1 MNNSLIDII
10 TGKERKRYNQIIQL
24 IDQRNYSALF
34 DMDRDQS
41 FGLSNQKYINRI
53 LDRIEQ
59 EVSNNP
65 EFLIQMNQSYYHRAN
80 HFNEIA
86 IKSNPKIVENFIE
99 QNIWGSDKL
108 VSMALDNGYTPS
120 NDYINSHLRSFSSA
134 EVMGKLVDGG
144 YRPTNEMMES
154 YSYMSIF
161 SNEELFINALDWG
174 FVPSL
179 NFITRTNL
187 LNNPN
192 LVDRILDTIELTPEV
207 INSQIFHGNAKAQQ
221 KIISE
226 RPDLL
231 LGMNFSSPAFEQ
243 FWIEAFKQGYVPE
256 EILNNYS
263 ITSNLLLFSKVV
275 KQHPEMVKYC
285 RLYDKSEKE
294 KIDEL
299 ALCMGYVPSLSDV
312 QNSEYVKKSPKLM
325 QALILQRPEA
335 IKYIETRPLKGGSS
349 LEIPQNEFFD
359 LVRLSLDNGY
369 IPTLK
374 DIEDNPRLAD
384 SFDIMKIL
392 IQENP
397 ELINIIRDETPNKE
411 ELLKIAIE
419 NGFNGTI
426 IGQYMGTDDSYV
438 NRGRN
443 INELLYTETAIM
455 YQLDKGQ
462 QLNNSIQYGNNYSIN
477 LYNYLISKG
486 YQTKDIINLFNG
498 NFEIMKE
505 IISKNP
511 EYITVLSKDLSRKE
525 IDELGLLAIQG
536 GYVPKIDDEIF
547 GYGSEAAKIMVRT
560 YPNYLEK
567 VKLFDGSIISGRS
580 KPIELYE
587 EICKIALDNG
597 YMPNLEDIKATP
609 LSLSFKCYHYSY
621 SIMKYAI
628 QIDPSLIVYCNISD
642 KKQYDELC
650 RLAISLGYTIA
661 DDYKLIT
668 NFGAN
673 LLRTNYDMMVQYISK
688 KPYSIF
694 DVEITNSDEMLKLI
708 DIAISSGLELN
719 HLNQNQ
725 LLQLFLSVDETKW
738 PNYLDASTIDSLK
751 KAKTL
756 YANNDEISKTVD
768 PRFLSDEITSH
779 FTKAQVEILSCYPKL
794 QEKILILSPNSSGA
808 KIIYE
813 LVDKYK
819 DNLEWIPILEKSL
832 DNINSSEYANLLS
845 SINGKELSS
854 EEKENLMYLL
864 MTNNHLDISSFEELK
879 NIDSVR
885 ENYINMLIERN
896 TLGSLKTAY
905 FEKTFGIDL
914 ATAINLVNL
923 YGKSL
928 ESSTIDSLDEKSR
941 SEFILLENMK
951 KIIGLNN
958 LDVLKYYVE
967 NINPEFV
974 VKPDLMVT
982 YEARLKYLFT
992 QEFNKSFTKP
1002 LQEDKV
1008 ISNINGEQD
1017 LDIYLAAGRDG
1028 KKKCRMM
1035 ITSIG
1040 AYTSMEEPDDYYAS
1054 WNVDKIA
1061 SHGCCCSYV
1070 GEKNL
1075 GTAEVKYCCLGF
1087 TDYELGALQLSGPY
1101 DLCSASTEDSYQIS
1115 SMYSSMYLLPDDVL
1129 GYTRHTHNETVW
1141 ERRSISGDAMF
1152 KKQPSY
1158 IVYFVDN
1165 FEDRLSDPEA
1175 MKQWESVKKA
1185 AANFSIEVDGVK
1197 KSLPIM
1203 VVEREKI
1210 AKSQLEI
1217 IQNKLNEFKTTLDS
1231 KLIKDI
1237 ISDYESNY
1245 AGNREYHLNISEK
1258 YFPKHEQLSDS
1269 VVGEIIETIEKI
1281 YTTEPNIAIEC
1292 IYELEKAVRNEQ
1304 EKYNNTQHGVGQSL
1318 PSFNIEEA
1326 LIDINKLK
1334 SSFKISMDSTLV
1346 MVNNSDGNERQFE
1359 RSDISTIDQTILDTQ
1374 LSSSD
1379 VMSALT
1385 DSGLS
1390 TSLVMYENEIKEEN
1404 VNGRLKVHGQRH
1416 IKNVLLYSTLIGQS
1430 VVQDKH
1436 DLDLIMLS
1444 AKYHDIGRKT
1454 DAYEEHAEASSK
1466 IAIEKLKDKCSP
1478 EDLSI
1483 ISTIIEFH
1491 ETPRNVDN
1499 IDELFVAMARKNGIT
1514 DDQMPRVRQMAE
1526 VLKDA
1531 DALDRTRF
1539 INKARLNPEFLQYDV
1554 SKQLIKF
1561 ASSLQETYAMYDL
1574 KEFHCDEAI
1583 GILLQTYTPQEVLR
1597 TIRHSTR
1604 GNLRNEDIQSF
1615 INSWASSIMQR
1626 TDELESMLSENG
1638 IGKEEG
1644 VKHGK

>member
-1 MNNSLIDII
+1 MNNNLLNIL
-10 TGKERKRYNQIIQL
+10 TGKERKRYSQIIQL

-34 DMDRDQS
+34 DMDKDQS
-41 FGLSNQKYINRI
+41 FGLSNQKYIDRI
-53 LDRIEQ
+53 LDRIKQ
-59 EVSNNP
+59 EVSNNL
-65 EFLIQMNQSYYHRAN
+65 EFLIQMNQSYYPRAN
-80 HFNEIA
+80 YFNEIA
-86 IKSNPKIVENFIE
+86 IKSNPKIVESFIE

-108 VSMALDNGYTPS
+108 ISMALDNGYIPS
-120 NDYINSHLRSFSSA
+120 SDYINSHLSSFSSA
-134 EVMGKLVDGG
+134 EVMVKLVDQG
-144 YRPTNEMMES
+144 YKPTNEMMES
-154 YSYMSIF
+154 YNYMTIF
-161 SNEELFINALDWG
+161 SNEELFIKALDWG

-179 NFITRTNL
+179 NFITETNL
-187 LNNPN
+187 LNNSN

-207 INSQIFHGNAKAQQ
+207 ISSRIFYGNAKAQQ

-226 RPDLL
+226 KPDLL
-231 LGMNFSSPAFEQ
+231 LEMKSSSPAFEQ
-243 FWIEAFKQGYVPE
+243 FWIEAFKYGYVPK

-275 KQHPEMVKYC
+275 KRHPEMVKYC
-285 RLYDKSEKE
+285 QLYDKSEKE

-335 IKYIETRPLKGGSS
+335 IKYIETRPLKGGYS
-349 LEIPQNEFFD
+349 LEIPQNKFFD

-384 SFDIMKIL
+384 SFDIMKIMV
-392 IQENP
+392 QENP
-397 ELINIIRDETPNKE
+397 ELINIIRNETPNKE
-411 ELLKIAIE
+411 DLLKIAIE

-426 IGQYMGTDDSYV
+426 IGQYRKTDYSSA
-438 NRGRN
+438 N

-455 YQLDKGQ
+455 YQLGKGQ
-462 QLNNSIQYGNNYSIN
+462 QLNNSIRYGNNYSIN
-477 LYNYLISKG
+477 LYNYLINKG

-498 NFEIMKE
+498 NFETMKE

-511 EYITVLSKDLSRKE
+511 EYITILSRDLSRKE
-525 IDELGLLAIQG
+525 IDELGLLAIQC
-536 GYVPKIDDEIF
+536 GYVPKFDDEIF
-547 GYGSEAAKIMVRT
+547 GYGSETAKIMVRT
-560 YPNYLEK
+560 YPSYLEK
-567 VKLFDGSIISGRS
+567 VQLLDRFGFLNA
-580 KPIELYE
+580 KPCEAYD
-587 EICKIALDNG
+587 EICKISADAGFLPDVETMGNG
-597 YMPNLEDIKATP
+597 IGG
-609 LSLSFKCYHYSY
+609 LSTTVYNSSY
-621 SIMKYAI
+621 DIMKKAI
-628 QIDPSLIVYCNISD
+628 PLKPYLIESCSVAD
-642 KKQYDELC
+642 KEHYDELC
-650 RLAISLGYTIA
+650 RLAISYGYEATSEYALTHWGSRMCSSYDIMARYIA
-661 DDYKLIT
+661 NHP
-668 NFGAN
+668 NF
-673 LLRTNYDMMVQYISK
+673 LLN
-688 KPYSIF
+688 
-694 DVEITNSDEMLKLI
+694 VEITNSDDMLKLI
-708 DIAISSGLELN
+708 EIAINSGLDLN
-719 HLNQNQ
+719 RLNLNQ
-725 LLQLFLSVDETKW
+725 LLQLFLSIDETKW
-738 PNYLDASTIDSLK
+738 PNYLDTDTIDYLQMS
-751 KAKTL
+751 KTL
-756 YANNDEISKTVD
+756 YANNDEISKTVN

-794 QEKILILSPNSSGA
+794 QEKILKLSPNSSGA
-808 KIIYE
+808 KIIFE

-832 DNINSSEYANLLS
+832 DNINSSEYASLLS
-845 SINGKELSS
+845 SINGKELSL

-864 MTNNHLDISSFEELK
+864 MTDNHLDIFSYEELQ

-914 ATAINLVNL
+914 ATAISLVNL

-928 ESSTIDSLDEKSR
+928 ESSTMDSLDEKSR
-941 SEFILLENMK
+941 LEFILLENMK

-992 QEFNKSFTKP
+992 KEFNKSFTKP

-1008 ISNINGEQD
+1008 ISSINGEQD
-1017 LDIYLAAGRDG
+1017 LNIYLAAGRDG

-1040 AYTSMEEPDDYYAS
+1040 AYTNMEEPDDYYAS

-1101 DLCSASTEDSYQIS
+1101 DLCSASKEDSYQIS

-1141 ERRSISGDAMF
+1141 ERRSISGNSMF

-1165 FEDRLSDPEA
+1165 FEDRLSNPEA

-1185 AANFSIEVDGVK
+1185 ASNFSIEFDGVK

-1217 IQNKLNEFKTTLDS
+1217 IQNKLSEFKTTLDS

-1334 SSFKISMDSTLV
+1334 SSFKISLDSTLV
-1346 MVNNSDGNERQFE
+1346 MINNSDGNERQFE
-1359 RSDISTIDQTILDTQ
+1359 RSDISTIDQAILDTQ

-1390 TSLVMYENEIKEEN
+1390 ASLVKYENEIKEEK
-1404 VNGRLKVHGQRH
+1404 VNSRLKVHGQRH
-1416 IKNVLLYSTLIGQS
+1416 IKNVLLYSTLIGES
-1430 VVQDKH
+1430 IVQDKH
-1436 DLDLIMLS
+1436 DLDLIMLA
-1444 AKYHDIGRKT
+1444 AKYHDIGRET

-1466 IAIEKLKDKCSP
+1466 IAIEKLKDKYSP

-1491 ETPRNVDN
+1491 ETPRNVAN
-1499 IDELFVAMARKNGIT
+1499 ADELFVAMARKNGIT
-1514 DDQMPRVRQMAE
+1514 DDQIPKVRQMAD

-1539 INKARLNPEFLQYDV
+1539 INKARLNPDFLQYDI

-1561 ASSLQETYAMYDL
+1561 ASSLQETYALYDL
-1574 KEFHCDEAI
+1574 KEFRCDEAI
-1583 GILLQTYTPQEVLR
+1583 GVLLQTYTPQEVLR

-1604 GNLRNEDIQSF
+1604 ENLRNEDIQNF
-1615 INSWASSIMQR
+1615 INSWASSSIQR

-1638 IGKEEG
+1638 IDKEEG
-1644 VKHGK
+1644 VKHEK

>member
-41 FGLSNQKYINRI
+41 FGLSNQKYVDRI
-53 LDRIEQ
+53 LDRIGQ

-65 EFLIQMNQSYYHRAN
+65 EFLIQMNQSYYHRAS

-86 IKSNPKIVENFIE
+86 IKSNPKIIEKFIE

-207 INSQIFHGNAKAQQ
+207 INSQIFHGNGKAQQ

-231 LGMNFSSPAFEQ
+231 LGMNSSSPAFEQ

-275 KQHPEMVKYC
+275 KQNPEMVKYC
-285 RLYDKSEKE
+285 KIVYKE
-294 KIDEL
+294 QREQIDEL

-335 IKYIETRPLKGGSS
+335 IKYIETRPLKGGYS

-384 SFDIMKIL
+384 SFDIMKIMV
-392 IQENP
+392 QENP
-397 ELINIIRDETPNKE
+397 ELINMIRNETPNKE

-426 IGQYMGTDDSYV
+426 IEQYRGTNDSYYADQS
-438 NRGRN
+438 RN

-462 QLNNSIQYGNNYSIN
+462 KLDSNIRFGNTYSIN
-477 LYNYLISKG
+477 LYNYLINKG
-486 YQTKDIINLFNG
+486 YQTNDIINLFTG
-498 NFEIMKE
+498 NYEAMKE
-505 IISKNP
+505 IISKSP
-511 EYITVLSKDLSRKE
+511 EYITMLSTDLSRKE

-536 GYVPKIDDEIF
+536 GYVPTIEDEIF
-547 GYGSEAAKIMVRT
+547 GYGSETAKIMVRT
-560 YPNYLEK
+560 YPEYLEK
-567 VKLFDGSIISGRS
+567 VKLMDPFGVFSA
-580 KPIELYE
+580 KPCEAYD
-587 EICKIALDNG
+587 EICKLSTDAGFIPNVEEMGNG
-597 YMPNLEDIKATP
+597 YGGSTTTRYN
-609 LSLSFKCYHYSY
+609 YSY
-621 SIMKYAI
+621 DIMKKAI
-628 QIDPSLIVYCNISD
+628 PLKPDLIESCDVSD
-642 KKQYDELC
+642 KTQYDELC
-650 RLAISLGYTIA
+650 RLAISCGYE
-661 DDYKLIT
+661 IT
-668 NFGAN
+668 SEYALTHWGSKMC
-673 LLRTNYDMMVQYISK
+673 TNYDLMAKYISSH
-688 KPYSIF
+688 PNFILN
-694 DVEITNSDEMLKLI
+694 VEITNSDEMLKLI

-725 LLQLFLSVDETKW
+725 LLQLFLSADETKW

-974 VKPDLMVT
+974 VKPDLMVA

-1101 DLCSASTEDSYQIS
+1101 DLCSASTKDSYQIS

-1379 VMSALT
+1379 VMNALT
-1385 DSGLS
+1385 DSGLY

-1491 ETPRNVDN
+1491 EIPRNVAN
-1499 IDELFVAMARKNGIT
+1499 VDELFVAMAQKNGIT
-1514 DDQMPRVRQMAE
+1514 DDQIPRVRQMAE

-1539 INKARLNPEFLQYDV
+1539 INKARLNPEFLQYDI
-1554 SKQLIKF
+1554 SKKLIKF
-1561 ASSLQETYAMYDL
+1561 ASSLQETYAIYDL

-1615 INSWASSIMQR
+1615 INSWASSSMQR
-1626 TDELESMLSENG
+1626 TDELESMLSETG

>member
-24 IDQRNYSALF
+24 IDQRNYSVLF

-41 FGLSNQKYINRI
+41 FGLSNQKYVDRI
-53 LDRIEQ
+53 LDRIGQ

-65 EFLIQMNQSYYHRAN
+65 EFLIQMNQSYYHRAS

-86 IKSNPKIVENFIE
+86 IKSNPKIIEKFIE
-99 QNIWGSDKL
+99 QNIWESDKL
-108 VSMALDNGYTPS
+108 LSMALDNGYTPDS
-120 NDYINSHLRSFSSA
+120 DYINSHLRSFSSV
-134 EVMGKLVDGG
+134 EVMEKLVDGG

-161 SNEELFINALDWG
+161 SNEKLFIKALDWG

-187 LNNPN
+187 LGNPN
-192 LVDRILDTIELTPEV
+192 LVDKILNTIELTPEV
-207 INSQIFHGNAKAQQ
+207 ISSQMFFGNAKAQQ

-231 LGMNFSSPAFEQ
+231 LKMDSSSPTFEQ

-256 EILNNYS
+256 KIINNNS
-263 ITSNLLLFSKVV
+263 ITCNLLLFSKVV
-275 KQHPEMVKYC
+275 KQNPEMVKYC
-285 RLYDKSEKE
+285 KIIYKE
-294 KIDEL
+294 QREQIDEL

-335 IKYIETRPLKGGSS
+335 IKYIETRPLKSGYS

-384 SFDIMKIL
+384 SFDIMKIMV
-392 IQENP
+392 QENP
-397 ELINIIRDETPNKE
+397 ELINMIRNETPNKE

-426 IGQYMGTDDSYV
+426 IEQYRGTNDSYYADQS
-438 NRGRN
+438 RN

-462 QLNNSIQYGNNYSIN
+462 KLDSNIRFGNTYSIN
-477 LYNYLISKG
+477 LYNYLINKG
-486 YQTKDIINLFNG
+486 YQTNDIINLFTG
-498 NFEIMKE
+498 NYEVMKE
-505 IISKNP
+505 TISKSP
-511 EYITVLSKDLSRKE
+511 EYITMLSTDLSRKE

-536 GYVPKIDDEIF
+536 GYVPTIEDEIF
-547 GYGSEAAKIMVRT
+547 GYGSETAKIMVRT
-560 YPNYLEK
+560 YPEYLEK
-567 VKLFDGSIISGRS
+567 VKLMDPFGVFRA
-580 KPIELYE
+580 KPCEAYD
-587 EICKIALDNG
+587 EICKLSTDAGFIPNVEEMGNG
-597 YMPNLEDIKATP
+597 YGGLTTTRYN
-609 LSLSFKCYHYSY
+609 YSY
-621 SIMKYAI
+621 DIMKKAI
-628 QIDPSLIVYCNISD
+628 PLKPDLIESCEVSD
-642 KKQYDELC
+642 KTQYDELC
-650 RLAISLGYTIA
+650 RLAISCGYE
-661 DDYKLIT
+661 IT
-668 NFGAN
+668 SEYALTHWGSKMC
-673 LLRTNYDMMVQYISK
+673 TNYDLMAKYISSH
-688 KPYSIF
+688 PNFILN
-694 DVEITNSDEMLKLI
+694 VEITNSDEMLKLI
-708 DIAISSGLELN
+708 DIAIGSGLELN

-738 PNYLDASTIDSLK
+738 PNYLGASTIDSLK

-794 QEKILILSPNSSGA
+794 QEKILKLSPNSSGA

-819 DNLEWIPILEKSL
+819 DNLEWIPILEKAL

-879 NIDSVR
+879 NVDSVR

-928 ESSTIDSLDEKSR
+928 ESNTIDSLNEKSR

-1061 SHGCCCSYV
+1061 AHGCCCSYV

-1129 GYTRHTHNETVW
+1129 DYTRHTHNETVW

-1615 INSWASSIMQR
+1615 INSWASSSMQK
-1626 TDELESMLSENG
+1626 TDELKSMLSETG

-1644 VKHGK
+1644 VKYGK

>member
-10 TGKERKRYNQIIQL
+10 TGKERKRYNKIIQL
-24 IDQRNYSALF
+24 IEQKNYRKLF
-34 DMDRDQS
+34 WMDRNQR
-41 FGLSNQKYINRI
+41 FGLNNQKYIDRILNRI
-53 LDRIEQ
+53 EK
-59 EVSNNP
+59 EVLNNP
-65 EFLIQMNQSYYHRAN
+65 DFIIQMNQSDYHRAN
-80 HFNEIA
+80 DYTKFA
-86 IKSNPKIVENFIE
+86 IKSNPKIVERFIE
-99 QNIWGSDKL
+99 ENIRGADRL
-108 VSMALDNGYTPS
+108 IPIALKSGYVPT
-120 NDYINSHLRSFSSA
+120 NEYINDHMQYFSDV
-134 EVMGKLVDGG
+134 EVMTKLIDGG
-144 YRPTNEMMES
+144 YRPSDEIIEKNARL
-154 YSYMSIF
+154 F
-161 SNEELFINALDWG
+161 SNEELLTRTIDLG

-179 NFITRTNL
+179 NFIQRTNL
-187 LNNPN
+187 LSNPN
-192 LVDRILDTIELTPEV
+192 VIEKVLDTIELTPELIDSRV
-207 INSQIFHGNAKAQQ
+207 FSGNALAQQ
-221 KIISE
+221 MIISK

-231 LGMNFSSPAFEQ
+231 LSLNSSNESYAQ
-243 FWIEAFKQGYVPE
+243 FWIEAFKQGYIPE
-256 EILNNYS
+256 EVLNNYS
-263 ITSNLLLFSKVV
+263 INGNYLLFSKVI
-275 KQHPEMVKYC
+275 KQQPEMVKYC
-285 RLYDKSEKE
+285 KIQEKSERE

-299 ALCMGYVPSLSDV
+299 AICMGYVPTISDV
-312 QNSEYVKKSPKLM
+312 QSSEYIKKSPKLM
-325 QALILQRPEA
+325 QALILRRPEA
-335 IKYIETRPLKGGSS
+335 IKYIETRPLKDGYSPDV
-349 LEIPQNEFFD
+349 PQNEFFD
-359 LVRLSLDNGY
+359 LVRLALDNGY

-392 IQENP
+392 VQDNP
-397 ELINIIRDETPNKE
+397 ELINIIRDKTPNKE
-411 ELLKIAIE
+411 NLLRIAIE

-426 IGQYMGTDDSYV
+426 VRQYRGTEEESYEFD
-438 NRGRN
+438 GSRN
-443 INELLYTETAIM
+443 LNDLLYTETAIM
-455 YQLDKGQ
+455 YQLDRGQ
-462 QLNNSIQYGNNYSIN
+462 KLDTNIKYGNNYSIN
-477 LYNYLISKG
+477 LYNYLINKG
-486 YQTKDIINLFNG
+486 YQTRDIINLFTG
-498 NFEIMKE
+498 NYETMKE
-505 IISKNP
+505 IISKSP
-511 EYITVLSKDLSRKE
+511 EYITILSKDLSRKE

-547 GYGSEAAKIMVRT
+547 GYGSETAKIMVRT
-560 YPNYLEK
+560 YPSYLGK
-567 VKLFDGSIISGRS
+567 VKLIDHGGTVNA
-580 KPIELYE
+580 KPCEAYDQ
-587 EICKIALDNG
+587 ICKLSTDAGFIPNVEEMGNG
-597 YMPNLEDIKATP
+597 YGGSTTRYN
-609 LSLSFKCYHYSY
+609 YSY
-621 SIMKYAI
+621 DIMKKAI
-628 QIDPSLIVYCNISD
+628 PLKPDLIESCEVSD
-642 KKQYDELC
+642 KTQYDELC
-650 RLAISLGYTIA
+650 RLAISCGYE
-661 DDYKLIT
+661 IT
-668 NFGAN
+668 SEYALTHWGSKMC
-673 LLRTNYDMMVQYISK
+673 TNYDLMAKYISSH
-688 KPYSIF
+688 PNFILN
-694 DVEITNSDEMLKLI
+694 VEITNSDEMLKLI
-708 DIAISSGLELN
+708 DIAINSGLELN
-719 HLNQNQ
+719 RLNQNQ

-738 PNYLDASTIDSLK
+738 PNYLDTNTIDYLQ

-756 YANNDEISKTVD
+756 YVNNDEISKTVN

-794 QEKILILSPNSSGA
+794 QEKILKLSPNSSGA

-832 DNINSSEYANLLS
+832 DNINSPEYVNLLS

-928 ESSTIDSLDEKSR
+928 ESNTIDSLDEKSR
-941 SEFILLENMK
+941 LEFILLENMK

-967 NINPEFV
+967 NINLEFV

-1054 WNVDKIA
+1054 WNIDKIA

-1101 DLCSASTEDSYQIS
+1101 DLCSASTKDSYQIS

-1141 ERRSISGDAMF
+1141 ERRNISGDVMF

-1231 KLIKDI
+1231 KLIKDV

-1269 VVGEIIETIEKI
+1269 VVGKIIETIEKI
-1281 YTTEPNIAIEC
+1281 YTTEHNIAIEC

-1304 EKYNNTQHGVGQSL
+1304 EKYNNTQHALGQSL

-1491 ETPRNVDN
+1491 ETPRNVAN
-1499 IDELFVAMARKNGIT
+1499 VDELFVAMAQKNGIT
-1514 DDQMPRVRQMAE
+1514 DDQIPRVRQMAE

-1539 INKARLNPEFLQYDV
+1539 INKARLNPEFLQYDL

-1561 ASSLQETYAMYDL
+1561 ASSLQETYAIYDL

-1615 INSWASSIMQR
+1615 INSCASSSMQR
-1626 TDELESMLSENG
+1626 TDELESMLSENS

-1644 VKHGK
+1644 VKYGK

>member
-10 TGKERKRYNQIIQL
+10 TGKERKRYNKIIQL
-24 IDQRNYSALF
+24 IEQKNYRKLF
-34 DMDRDQS
+34 WMDRNQR
-41 FGLSNQKYINRI
+41 FGLNNQKYIDRILNRI
-53 LDRIEQ
+53 EK
-59 EVSNNP
+59 EVLNNP
-65 EFLIQMNQSYYHRAN
+65 DFIIQMNQSDYHRAN
-80 HFNEIA
+80 DYTEFA
-86 IKSNPKIVENFIE
+86 IKSNPKIIERFIE
-99 QNIWGSDKL
+99 ENIRAADRL
-108 VSMALDNGYTPS
+108 IPIALKSGYVPT
-120 NDYINSHLRSFSSA
+120 NEYINDHMQYFSNV
-134 EVMGKLVDGG
+134 EVMTKLIDGG
-144 YRPTNEMMES
+144 YRPSDEIIEKNARL
-154 YSYMSIF
+154 F
-161 SNEELFINALDWG
+161 SNEELLTRTIDLG

-179 NFITRTNL
+179 NFIQRTNL
-187 LNNPN
+187 LSNPN
-192 LVDRILDTIELTPEV
+192 VIEKVLDTIELTPELIDSRV
-207 INSQIFHGNAKAQQ
+207 FSGNALAQQ
-221 KIISE
+221 MIISK

-231 LGMNFSSPAFEQ
+231 LSLNSSNESYAQ
-243 FWIEAFKQGYVPE
+243 FWIEAFKQGYIPE
-256 EILNNYS
+256 EVLNNYS
-263 ITSNLLLFSKVV
+263 INGNYLLFSKVI
-275 KQHPEMVKYC
+275 KQQPEMVKYC
-285 RLYDKSEKE
+285 KIQEKSERE

-299 ALCMGYVPSLSDV
+299 AICMGYVPTISDV
-312 QNSEYVKKSPKLM
+312 QSSEYIKKSPKLM
-325 QALILQRPEA
+325 QALILRRPEA
-335 IKYIETRPLKGGSS
+335 IKYIETRPLKDGYSPDV
-349 LEIPQNEFFD
+349 PQNEFFD
-359 LVRLSLDNGY
+359 LVRLALDNGY

-392 IQENP
+392 VQDNP
-397 ELINIIRDETPNKE
+397 ELINIIRDKTPNKE
-411 ELLKIAIE
+411 NLLRIAIE

-426 IGQYMGTDDSYV
+426 VRQYRGTEDEFYEFGESLND
-438 NRGRN
+438 
-443 INELLYTETAIM
+443 LLYTETAIM
-455 YQLDKGQ
+455 YQLDRGQ
-462 QLNNSIQYGNNYSIN
+462 KLDTNIEYGNNYSIN
-477 LYNYLISKG
+477 LYNYLINKG
-486 YQTKDIINLFNG
+486 YQTRDIINLFTG
-498 NFEIMKE
+498 NYETMKE
-505 IISKNP
+505 IISKSP
-511 EYITVLSKDLSRKE
+511 EYITILSKDLSRKK

-547 GYGSEAAKIMVRT
+547 GYGSETAKIMVRT
-560 YPNYLEK
+560 YPSYLGK
-567 VKLFDGSIISGRS
+567 VKLIDHDGTVNA
-580 KPIELYE
+580 KPCEAYD
-587 EICKIALDNG
+587 EICKISVDSGFLPDVETMGNG
-597 YMPNLEDIKATP
+597 YFESTITGYNSSYDIMKKAIPLKPNLIESCSVA
-609 LSLSFKCYHYSY
+609 
-621 SIMKYAI
+621 
-628 QIDPSLIVYCNISD
+628 D
-642 KKQYDELC
+642 KEQYDELC
-650 RLAISLGYTIA
+650 RLAISYGYDATSEYA
-661 DDYKLIT
+661 LTHWGSKMCS
-668 NFGAN
+668 
-673 LLRTNYDMMVQYISK
+673 NYDIMARYIVNH
-688 KPYSIF
+688 PNF
-694 DVEITNSDEMLKLI
+694 LLNVEITNSNEMLKLI
-708 DIAISSGLELN
+708 DIAINSGLELN
-719 HLNQNQ
+719 RLNQNQ

-738 PNYLDASTIDSLK
+738 PNYLDTNTIDYLQ

-756 YANNDEISKTVD
+756 YVNNDEISKTVN

-794 QEKILILSPNSSGA
+794 QEKILKLSPNSSGA

-832 DNINSSEYANLLS
+832 DNINSPEYVNLLS

-928 ESSTIDSLDEKSR
+928 ESNTIDSLDEKSR

-967 NINPEFV
+967 NINLEFV

-1054 WNVDKIA
+1054 WNIDKIA

-1101 DLCSASTEDSYQIS
+1101 DLCSASTKDSYQIS

-1141 ERRSISGDAMF
+1141 ERRNISGDVMF

-1231 KLIKDI
+1231 KLIKDV

-1304 EKYNNTQHGVGQSL
+1304 EKYNNTQHELGQSL

-1491 ETPRNVDN
+1491 ETPRNVAN
-1499 IDELFVAMARKNGIT
+1499 VDELFVAMAQKNGIT
-1514 DDQMPRVRQMAE
+1514 DDQIPRVRQMAE

-1539 INKARLNPEFLQYDV
+1539 INKARLNPEFLQYDL

-1561 ASSLQETYAMYDL
+1561 ASSLQETYAIYDL

-1615 INSWASSIMQR
+1615 INSCASSSMQR
-1626 TDELESMLSENG
+1626 TDELESMLSENSV
-1638 IGKEEG
+1638 GKEEG
-1644 VKHGK
+1644 VKYGK

>member
-41 FGLSNQKYINRI
+41 FGLSNQKYVDRI
-53 LDRIEQ
+53 LDRIGQ
-59 EVSNNP
+59 EVLNNP
-65 EFLIQMNQSYYHRAN
+65 EFLIQMNQSYYHRAS

-86 IKSNPKIVENFIE
+86 IKSNPKIIEKFIE

-231 LGMNFSSPAFEQ
+231 LGMNSSSPAFEQ

-275 KQHPEMVKYC
+275 KQNPEMVKYC
-285 RLYDKSEKE
+285 KIVYKE
-294 KIDEL
+294 QREQIDEL

-335 IKYIETRPLKGGSS
+335 IKYIETRPLKGGYS

-384 SFDIMKIL
+384 SFDIMKIMV
-392 IQENP
+392 QENP
-397 ELINIIRDETPNKE
+397 ELINMIRNETPNKE

-426 IGQYMGTDDSYV
+426 IEQYRGTNDSYYADQS
-438 NRGRN
+438 RN

-462 QLNNSIQYGNNYSIN
+462 KLDSNIRFGNTYSIN
-477 LYNYLISKG
+477 LYNYLINKG
-486 YQTKDIINLFNG
+486 YQTNDIINLFTG
-498 NFEIMKE
+498 NYEVMKE
-505 IISKNP
+505 TISKSP
-511 EYITVLSKDLSRKE
+511 EYITMLSTDLSRKE

-536 GYVPKIDDEIF
+536 GYVPTIEDEIF
-547 GYGSEAAKIMVRT
+547 GYGSETAKIMVRT
-560 YPNYLEK
+560 YPEYLEK
-567 VKLFDGSIISGRS
+567 VKLMDPFGVFRA
-580 KPIELYE
+580 KPCEAYD
-587 EICKIALDNG
+587 EICKLSTDAGFIPNVEEMGNG
-597 YMPNLEDIKATP
+597 YGGLTTTRYN
-609 LSLSFKCYHYSY
+609 YSY
-621 SIMKYAI
+621 DIMKKAI
-628 QIDPSLIVYCNISD
+628 PLKPDLIESCEVSD
-642 KKQYDELC
+642 KTQYDELC
-650 RLAISLGYTIA
+650 RLAISCGYE
-661 DDYKLIT
+661 IT
-668 NFGAN
+668 SEYALTHWGSKMC
-673 LLRTNYDMMVQYISK
+673 TNYDLMAKYISSH
-688 KPYSIF
+688 PNFILN
-694 DVEITNSDEMLKLI
+694 VEITNSDEMLKLI
-708 DIAISSGLELN
+708 DIAIGSGLELN

-819 DNLEWIPILEKSL
+819 DNLEWIPILEKAL

-928 ESSTIDSLDEKSR
+928 ESNTIDSLNEKSR

-1129 GYTRHTHNETVW
+1129 DYTRHTHNETVW

-1326 LIDINKLK
+1326 LIDINELK

-1379 VMSALT
+1379 VMNALT

-1436 DLDLIMLS
+1436 DLDLITLS

-1491 ETPRNVDN
+1491 EIPRNVAN
-1499 IDELFVAMARKNGIT
+1499 VDELFVAMARKNGIT
-1514 DDQMPRVRQMAE
+1514 DDQIPRVRQMAE

-1554 SKQLIKF
+1554 SKKLIKF
-1561 ASSLQETYAMYDL
+1561 ASSLQETYAIYDL

-1615 INSWASSIMQR
+1615 INSWASSSMQK
-1626 TDELESMLSENG
+1626 TDELKSMLSETG
-1638 IGKEEG
+1638 IVKEEG
-1644 VKHGK
+1644 VKYGK

>member
-1 MNNSLIDII
+1 MNNNLLNIL
-10 TGKERKRYNQIIQL
+10 TGKERKRYSQIIQL

-34 DMDRDQS
+34 DMDKDQS
-41 FGLSNQKYINRI
+41 FGLSNQKYIDRI
-53 LDRIEQ
+53 LDRIKQ
-59 EVSNNP
+59 EVSNNL
-65 EFLIQMNQSYYHRAN
+65 EFLIQMNQSYYPRAN
-80 HFNEIA
+80 YFNEIA
-86 IKSNPKIVENFIE
+86 IKSNPKIVESFIE

-108 VSMALDNGYTPS
+108 ISMALDNGYIPS
-120 NDYINSHLRSFSSA
+120 SDYINSHLSSFSSA
-134 EVMGKLVDGG
+134 EVMVKLVDQG
-144 YRPTNEMMES
+144 YKPTNEMMES
-154 YSYMSIF
+154 YNYMTIF
-161 SNEELFINALDWG
+161 SNEELFIKALDWG

-179 NFITRTNL
+179 NFITETNL
-187 LNNPN
+187 LNNSN

-207 INSQIFHGNAKAQQ
+207 ISSRIFYGNAKAQQ

-226 RPDLL
+226 KPDLL
-231 LGMNFSSPAFEQ
+231 LEMKSSSPAFEQ
-243 FWIEAFKQGYVPE
+243 FWIEAFKYGYVPK

-275 KQHPEMVKYC
+275 KRHPEMVKYC
-285 RLYDKSEKE
+285 QLYDKSEKE

-299 ALCMGYVPSLSDV
+299 ALCMGYVPSLNDV

-335 IKYIETRPLKGGSS
+335 IKYIETRPLKGGYS
-349 LEIPQNEFFD
+349 LEIPQNKFFD

-384 SFDIMKIL
+384 SFDIMKIMV
-392 IQENP
+392 QENP
-397 ELINIIRDETPNKE
+397 ELINIIRNETPNKE
-411 ELLKIAIE
+411 DLLKIAIE

-426 IGQYMGTDDSYV
+426 IGQYRKTDYSSA
-438 NRGRN
+438 N

-455 YQLDKGQ
+455 YQLGKGQ
-462 QLNNSIQYGNNYSIN
+462 QLNNSIRYGNNYSIN
-477 LYNYLISKG
+477 LYNYLINKG
-486 YQTKDIINLFNG
+486 YQAKDIINLFNG
-498 NFEIMKE
+498 NFETMKE

-511 EYITVLSKDLSRKE
+511 EYITILSKDLSRKE
-525 IDELGLLAIQG
+525 IDELGLLAIQC
-536 GYVPKIDDEIF
+536 GYVPKFDDEIF
-547 GYGSEAAKIMVRT
+547 GYGSETAKIMVRT
-560 YPNYLEK
+560 YPSYLEK
-567 VKLFDGSIISGRS
+567 VQLLDRFGPLNA
-580 KPIELYE
+580 KPCEAYD
-587 EICKIALDNG
+587 EICKISSDAGFLPDVETMGNG
-597 YMPNLEDIKATP
+597 IGG
-609 LSLSFKCYHYSY
+609 LSTTVYNSSY
-621 SIMKYAI
+621 DIMKKAI
-628 QIDPSLIVYCNISD
+628 PLKPYLIESCSVAD
-642 KKQYDELC
+642 KEHYDELC
-650 RLAISLGYTIA
+650 RLAISYGYEATSEYALTHWGSRMCSSYDIMARYIA
-661 DDYKLIT
+661 NHP
-668 NFGAN
+668 NF
-673 LLRTNYDMMVQYISK
+673 LLN
-688 KPYSIF
+688 
-694 DVEITNSDEMLKLI
+694 VEITNSDDMLKLI
-708 DIAISSGLELN
+708 EIAINSGLDLN
-719 HLNQNQ
+719 RLNLNQ
-725 LLQLFLSVDETKW
+725 LLQLFLSIDETKW
-738 PNYLDASTIDSLK
+738 PNYLDTDTIDYLQMS
-751 KAKTL
+751 KTL
-756 YANNDEISKTVD
+756 YANNDEISKTVN

-794 QEKILILSPNSSGA
+794 QEKILKLSPNSSGA
-808 KIIYE
+808 KIIFE

-832 DNINSSEYANLLS
+832 DNINSSEYASLLS

-864 MTNNHLDISSFEELK
+864 MTDNHLDIFSYEELQ

-914 ATAINLVNL
+914 ATAISLVNL

-928 ESSTIDSLDEKSR
+928 ESSTMDSLDEKSR
-941 SEFILLENMK
+941 LEFILLENMK

-1008 ISNINGEQD
+1008 ISSINGEQD
-1017 LDIYLAAGRDG
+1017 LNIYLAAGRDG

-1040 AYTSMEEPDDYYAS
+1040 AYTNMEEPDDYYAS

-1141 ERRSISGDAMF
+1141 ERRSISGNAMF

-1165 FEDRLSDPEA
+1165 FEDRLSNPEA

-1185 AANFSIEVDGVK
+1185 ASNFSIEFDGVK

-1217 IQNKLNEFKTTLDS
+1217 IQNKLSEFKTTLDS

-1237 ISDYESNY
+1237 IADYESNY

-1304 EKYNNTQHGVGQSL
+1304 KKYNNTQHGVGQSL

-1326 LIDINKLK
+1326 LININKLK
-1334 SSFKISMDSTLV
+1334 SSFKISLDSTLV
-1346 MVNNSDGNERQFE
+1346 MINNSDGNERQFE
-1359 RSDISTIDQTILDTQ
+1359 RSDISTIDQAILDTQ

-1390 TSLVMYENEIKEEN
+1390 ASLVKYENEIKEEK
-1404 VNGRLKVHGQRH
+1404 VNSRLKVHGQRH
-1416 IKNVLLYSTLIGQS
+1416 IKNVLLYSTLIGES
-1430 VVQDKH
+1430 IVQDKH
-1436 DLDLIMLS
+1436 DLDLIMLA

-1466 IAIEKLKDKCSP
+1466 IVIEKLKDKCSP

-1491 ETPRNVDN
+1491 ETPRNVAN
-1499 IDELFVAMARKNGIT
+1499 ADELFVAMARKNGIT
-1514 DDQMPRVRQMAE
+1514 DDQIPKVRQMAD

-1539 INKARLNPEFLQYDV
+1539 INKARLNPDFLQYDI

-1561 ASSLQETYAMYDL
+1561 ASSLQETYAIYDL
-1574 KEFHCDEAI
+1574 KEFRCDEAI
-1583 GILLQTYTPQEVLR
+1583 GVLLQTYTPQEVLR

-1604 GNLRNEDIQSF
+1604 ENLRNEDIQNF
-1615 INSWASSIMQR
+1615 INSWASSSIQR
-1626 TDELESMLSENG
+1626 TDELESMLSETG
-1638 IGKEEG
+1638 IDKEEG
-1644 VKHGK
+1644 VKHEK

>member
-10 TGKERKRYNQIIQL
+10 TGKERKRYNKIIQL
-24 IDQRNYSALF
+24 IEQKNYRKLF
-34 DMDRDQS
+34 WMDRNQR
-41 FGLSNQKYINRI
+41 FGLNNQKYIDRILNRI
-53 LDRIEQ
+53 EK
-59 EVSNNP
+59 EVLNNP
-65 EFLIQMNQSYYHRAN
+65 DFIIQMNQSDYHRAN
-80 HFNEIA
+80 DYTEFA
-86 IKSNPKIVENFIE
+86 IKSNPKIIERFIE
-99 QNIWGSDKL
+99 ENIRAADRL
-108 VSMALDNGYTPS
+108 IPIALKSGYVPT
-120 NDYINSHLRSFSSA
+120 NEYINDHMQYFSNV
-134 EVMGKLVDGG
+134 EVMTKLIDGG
-144 YRPTNEMMES
+144 YRPSDEIIEKNARL
-154 YSYMSIF
+154 F
-161 SNEELFINALDWG
+161 SNEELLTRTIDLG

-179 NFITRTNL
+179 NFIQRTNL
-187 LNNPN
+187 LSNPN
-192 LVDRILDTIELTPEV
+192 VIEKVLDTIELTPELIDSRV
-207 INSQIFHGNAKAQQ
+207 FSGNALAQQ
-221 KIISE
+221 MIISK

-231 LGMNFSSPAFEQ
+231 LSLNSSNESYAQ
-243 FWIEAFKQGYVPE
+243 FWIEAFKQGYIPE
-256 EILNNYS
+256 EVLNNYS
-263 ITSNLLLFSKVV
+263 INGNYLLFSKVI
-275 KQHPEMVKYC
+275 KQQPEMVKYC
-285 RLYDKSEKE
+285 KIQEKSERE

-299 ALCMGYVPSLSDV
+299 AICMGYVPTISDV
-312 QNSEYVKKSPKLM
+312 QSSEYIKKSPKLM
-325 QALILQRPEA
+325 QALILRRPEA
-335 IKYIETRPLKGGSS
+335 IKYIETRPLKDGYSPDV
-349 LEIPQNEFFD
+349 PQNEFFD
-359 LVRLSLDNGY
+359 LVRLALDNGY

-392 IQENP
+392 VQDNP
-397 ELINIIRDETPNKE
+397 ELINIIRDKTPNKE
-411 ELLKIAIE
+411 NLLRIAIE

-426 IGQYMGTDDSYV
+426 VRQYRGTEDEFYEFGESLND
-438 NRGRN
+438 
-443 INELLYTETAIM
+443 LLYTETAIM
-455 YQLDKGQ
+455 YQLDRGQ
-462 QLNNSIQYGNNYSIN
+462 KLDTNIEYGNNYSIN
-477 LYNYLISKG
+477 LYNYLINKG
-486 YQTKDIINLFNG
+486 YQTRDIINLFTG
-498 NFEIMKE
+498 NYETMKE
-505 IISKNP
+505 IISKSP
-511 EYITVLSKDLSRKE
+511 EYITILSKDLSRKK

-547 GYGSEAAKIMVRT
+547 GYGSETAKIMVRT
-560 YPNYLEK
+560 YPSYLGK
-567 VKLFDGSIISGRS
+567 VKLIDHDGTVNA
-580 KPIELYE
+580 KPCEAYD
-587 EICKIALDNG
+587 EICKISVDSGFLPDVETMGNG
-597 YMPNLEDIKATP
+597 YFESTITGYNSSYDIMKKAIPLKPNLIESCSVA
-609 LSLSFKCYHYSY
+609 
-621 SIMKYAI
+621 
-628 QIDPSLIVYCNISD
+628 D
-642 KKQYDELC
+642 KEQYDELC
-650 RLAISLGYTIA
+650 RLAISYGYDATSEYA
-661 DDYKLIT
+661 LTHWGSKMCS
-668 NFGAN
+668 
-673 LLRTNYDMMVQYISK
+673 NYDIMARYIVNH
-688 KPYSIF
+688 PNF
-694 DVEITNSDEMLKLI
+694 LLNVEITNSNEMLKLI
-708 DIAISSGLELN
+708 DIAINSGLELN
-719 HLNQNQ
+719 RLNQNQ

-738 PNYLDASTIDSLK
+738 PNYLDTNTIDYLQ

-756 YANNDEISKTVD
+756 YVNNDEISKTVN

-794 QEKILILSPNSSGA
+794 QEKILKLSPNSSGA

-832 DNINSSEYANLLS
+832 DNINSPEYVNLLS

-928 ESSTIDSLDEKSR
+928 ESNTIDSLDEKSR
-941 SEFILLENMK
+941 LEFILLENMK

-967 NINPEFV
+967 NINLEFV

-1054 WNVDKIA
+1054 WNIDKIA

-1101 DLCSASTEDSYQIS
+1101 DLCSASTKDSYQIS

-1141 ERRSISGDAMF
+1141 ERRNISGDVMF

-1231 KLIKDI
+1231 KLIKDV

-1304 EKYNNTQHGVGQSL
+1304 EKYNNTQHELGQSL

-1491 ETPRNVDN
+1491 ETPRNVAN
-1499 IDELFVAMARKNGIT
+1499 VDELFVAMAQKNGIT
-1514 DDQMPRVRQMAE
+1514 DDQIPRVRQMAE

-1539 INKARLNPEFLQYDV
+1539 INKARLNPEFLQYDL

-1561 ASSLQETYAMYDL
+1561 ASSLQETYAIYDL

-1615 INSWASSIMQR
+1615 INSCASSSMQR
-1626 TDELESMLSENG
+1626 TDELESMLSENSV
-1638 IGKEEG
+1638 GKEEG
-1644 VKHGK
+1644 VKYGK

>member
-24 IDQRNYSALF
+24 IDQRNYSVLF

-41 FGLSNQKYINRI
+41 FGLSNQKYIDRV

-80 HFNEIA
+80 HFNEIT
-86 IKSNPKIVENFIE
+86 IKSNPKIVESFIE

-108 VSMALDNGYTPS
+108 VSTALDNGYIPS
-120 NDYINSHLRSFSSA
+120 SDYINSHLRSFSSA
-134 EVMGKLVDGG
+134 EVMGKLVDSG

-161 SNEELFINALDWG
+161 SNEELFIKALDWG

-179 NFITRTNL
+179 NFISRTNL

-207 INSQIFHGNAKAQQ
+207 ISSQIFYGNAKAQQ

-231 LGMNFSSPAFEQ
+231 LGMNSSSTAYEQ

-256 EILNNYS
+256 EVLNNYA
-263 ITSNLLLFSKVV
+263 ITGNLLLFSKVV

-285 RLYDKSEKE
+285 KIVDKEQRE
-294 KIDEL
+294 QIDEL

-325 QALILQRPEA
+325 QALILRRPEA
-335 IKYIETRPLKGGSS
+335 IKYIETRPLKGGYSWKV
-349 LEIPQNEFFD
+349 PQNEFFD

-392 IQENP
+392 VQENP

-419 NGFNGTI
+419 NGFNGVI
-426 IGQYMGTDDSYV
+426 VKQYSGTEDDSYAF
-438 NRGRN
+438 GGSRN
-443 INELLYTETAIM
+443 VNELLYTETAIM

-486 YQTKDIINLFNG
+486 YLTKDIINLFNG
-498 NFEIMKE
+498 NFETMKE
-505 IISKNP
+505 IISKSP
-511 EYITVLSKDLSRKE
+511 EYITILSKDLSRKE

-547 GYGSEAAKIMVRT
+547 GYGSETAKIMVRT
-560 YPNYLEK
+560 YPEYLEK
-567 VKLFDGSIISGRS
+567 IRLMDSFGHFSA
-580 KPIELYE
+580 KPCEAYD
-587 EICKIALDNG
+587 EICKLSADAGFIPNVEEMGNG
-597 YMPNLEDIKATP
+597 NGGSTTTRYN
-609 LSLSFKCYHYSY
+609 YSY
-621 SIMKYAI
+621 DIMKKAI
-628 QIDPSLIVYCNISD
+628 PLKPDLIESCSVAD
-642 KKQYDELC
+642 QEQYDELC
-650 RLAISLGYTIA
+650 RLAISYGYEATDEYALTHWASKMCSNYDIMA
-661 DDYKLIT
+661 RYIT
-668 NFGAN
+668 NHPNF
-673 LLRTNYDMMVQYISK
+673 LLN
-688 KPYSIF
+688 
-694 DVEITNSDEMLKLI
+694 VEITNSEEMLKLI
-708 DIAISSGLELN
+708 DIAINSGLELN
-719 HLNQNQ
+719 RLNQNQ

-738 PNYLDASTIDSLK
+738 RNYLDTNTIDSLQ

-756 YANNDEISKTVD
+756 YANNDEISKTVN

-794 QEKILILSPNSSGA
+794 QEKILKLSPNSFEA

-845 SINGKELSS
+845 SINDKELSS

-864 MTNNHLDISSFEELK
+864 MTNNHLDISSFDELK

-885 ENYINMLIERN
+885 EKYINTLIERN

-1087 TDYELGALQLSGPY
+1087 TDYDLGALQLSGPY

-1115 SMYSSMYLLPDDVL
+1115 SMYSSMYLLPDDIL
-1129 GYTRHTHNETVW
+1129 DYTRHTHNETVW

-1165 FEDRLSDPEA
+1165 FEDRLSEPEA

-1185 AANFSIEVDGVK
+1185 ASNFYIEVDGVK

-1203 VVEREKI
+1203 VVERKKI

-1334 SSFKISMDSTLV
+1334 STFKISMDSTLV

-1359 RSDISTIDQTILDTQ
+1359 RSDISTIDQAILDTQ
-1374 LSSSD
+1374 LSSSE
-1379 VMSALT
+1379 VISALT

-1416 IKNVLLYSTLIGQS
+1416 IKNVLLYTTLIGQS
-1430 VVQDKH
+1430 VIQDKH
-1436 DLDLIMLS
+1436 DLNLIMLS

-1454 DAYEEHAEASSK
+1454 DAYEEHAEASAK
-1466 IAIEKLKDKCSP
+1466 IAIEKLKDKCSS

-1491 ETPRNVDN
+1491 ETPRNVAN
-1499 IDELFVAMARKNGIT
+1499 VDELFVAMARKNGIT
-1514 DDQMPRVRQMAE
+1514 DDQIPRVRQMAE

-1554 SKQLIKF
+1554 SKQLVKF
-1561 ASSLQETYAMYDL
+1561 ASSLQETYAIYDL

-1604 GNLRNEDIQSF
+1604 GNLRNEDIQNF
-1615 INSWASSIMQR
+1615 INSWASSSIQR

-1638 IGKEEG
+1638 IGKG
-1644 VKHGK
+1644 RC

>member
-1 MNNSLIDII
+1 MNNNLLNIL
-10 TGKERKRYNQIIQL
+10 TGKERKRYSQIIQL

-34 DMDRDQS
+34 DMDKDQS
-41 FGLSNQKYINRI
+41 FGLSNQKYIDRI
-53 LDRIEQ
+53 LDRIKQ
-59 EVSNNP
+59 EVSNNL
-65 EFLIQMNQSYYHRAN
+65 EFLIQMNQSYYPRAN
-80 HFNEIA
+80 YFNEIA
-86 IKSNPKIVENFIE
+86 IKSNPKIVESFIE

-108 VSMALDNGYTPS
+108 ISMALDNGYIPS
-120 NDYINSHLRSFSSA
+120 SDYINSHLSSFSSA
-134 EVMGKLVDGG
+134 EVMVKLVDQG
-144 YRPTNEMMES
+144 YKPTNEMMES
-154 YSYMSIF
+154 YNYMTIF
-161 SNEELFINALDWG
+161 SNEELFIKALDWG

-179 NFITRTNL
+179 NFITETNL
-187 LNNPN
+187 LNNSN

-207 INSQIFHGNAKAQQ
+207 ISSRIFYGNAKAQQ

-226 RPDLL
+226 KPDLL
-231 LGMNFSSPAFEQ
+231 LEMKSSSPAFEQ
-243 FWIEAFKQGYVPE
+243 FWIEAFKYGYVPK

-275 KQHPEMVKYC
+275 KRHPEMVKYC
-285 RLYDKSEKE
+285 QLYDKSEKE

-335 IKYIETRPLKGGSS
+335 IKYIETRPLKGGYS
-349 LEIPQNEFFD
+349 LEIPQNKFFD

-384 SFDIMKIL
+384 SFDIMKIMV
-392 IQENP
+392 QENP
-397 ELINIIRDETPNKE
+397 ELINIIRNETPNKE
-411 ELLKIAIE
+411 DLLKIAIE

-426 IGQYMGTDDSYV
+426 IGQYRKTDYSSA
-438 NRGRN
+438 N

-455 YQLDKGQ
+455 YQLGKGQ
-462 QLNNSIQYGNNYSIN
+462 QLNNSIRYGNNYSIN
-477 LYNYLISKG
+477 LYNYLINKG

-498 NFEIMKE
+498 NFETMKE

-511 EYITVLSKDLSRKE
+511 EYITILSRDLSRKE
-525 IDELGLLAIQG
+525 IDELGLLAIQC
-536 GYVPKIDDEIF
+536 GYVPKFDDEIF
-547 GYGSEAAKIMVRT
+547 GYGSETAKIMVRT
-560 YPNYLEK
+560 YPSYLEK
-567 VKLFDGSIISGRS
+567 VQLLDRFGFLNA
-580 KPIELYE
+580 KPCEAYD
-587 EICKIALDNG
+587 EICKISADAGFLPDVETMGNG
-597 YMPNLEDIKATP
+597 IGG
-609 LSLSFKCYHYSY
+609 LSTTVYNSSY
-621 SIMKYAI
+621 DIMKKAI
-628 QIDPSLIVYCNISD
+628 PLKPYLIESCSVAD
-642 KKQYDELC
+642 KEHYDELC
-650 RLAISLGYTIA
+650 RLAISYGYEATSEYALTHCGSRMCSSYDIMARYIA
-661 DDYKLIT
+661 NHP
-668 NFGAN
+668 NF
-673 LLRTNYDMMVQYISK
+673 LLN
-688 KPYSIF
+688 
-694 DVEITNSDEMLKLI
+694 VEITNSDDMLKLI
-708 DIAISSGLELN
+708 EIAINSGLDLN
-719 HLNQNQ
+719 RLNLNQ
-725 LLQLFLSVDETKW
+725 LLQLFLSIDETKW
-738 PNYLDASTIDSLK
+738 PNYLDTDTIDYLQMS
-751 KAKTL
+751 KTL
-756 YANNDEISKTVD
+756 YANNDEISKTVN

-794 QEKILILSPNSSGA
+794 QEKILKLSPNSSGA
-808 KIIYE
+808 KIIFE

-832 DNINSSEYANLLS
+832 DNINSSEYASLLS
-845 SINGKELSS
+845 SINGKELSL

-864 MTNNHLDISSFEELK
+864 MTDNHLDIFSYEELQ

-914 ATAINLVNL
+914 ATAISLVNL

-928 ESSTIDSLDEKSR
+928 ESSTMDSLDEKSR
-941 SEFILLENMK
+941 LEFILLENMK

-992 QEFNKSFTKP
+992 KEFNKSFTKP

-1008 ISNINGEQD
+1008 ISSINGEQD
-1017 LDIYLAAGRDG
+1017 LNIYLAAGRDG

-1040 AYTSMEEPDDYYAS
+1040 AYTNMEEPDDYYAS

-1141 ERRSISGDAMF
+1141 ERRSISGNSMF

-1165 FEDRLSDPEA
+1165 FEDRLSNPEA

-1185 AANFSIEVDGVK
+1185 ASNFSIEFDGVK

-1217 IQNKLNEFKTTLDS
+1217 IQNKLSEFKTTLDS

-1334 SSFKISMDSTLV
+1334 SSFKISLDSTLV
-1346 MVNNSDGNERQFE
+1346 MINNSDGNERQFE
-1359 RSDISTIDQTILDTQ
+1359 RSDISTIDQAILDTQ

-1390 TSLVMYENEIKEEN
+1390 ASLVKYENEIKEEK
-1404 VNGRLKVHGQRH
+1404 VNSRLKVHGQRH
-1416 IKNVLLYSTLIGQS
+1416 IKNVLLYSTLIGES
-1430 VVQDKH
+1430 IVQDKH
-1436 DLDLIMLS
+1436 DLDLIMLA
-1444 AKYHDIGRKT
+1444 AKYHDIGRET

-1466 IAIEKLKDKCSP
+1466 IAIEKLKDKYSP

-1491 ETPRNVDN
+1491 ETPRNVAN
-1499 IDELFVAMARKNGIT
+1499 ADELFVAMARKNGIT
-1514 DDQMPRVRQMAE
+1514 DDQIPKVRQMAD

-1539 INKARLNPEFLQYDV
+1539 INKARLNPDFLQYDI

-1561 ASSLQETYAMYDL
+1561 ASSLQETYALYDL
-1574 KEFHCDEAI
+1574 KEFRCDEAI
-1583 GILLQTYTPQEVLR
+1583 GVLLQTYTPQEVLR

-1604 GNLRNEDIQSF
+1604 ENLRNEDIQNF
-1615 INSWASSIMQR
+1615 INSWASSSIQR

-1638 IGKEEG
+1638 IDKEEG
-1644 VKHGK
+1644 VKHEK

>member
-1 MNNSLIDII
+1 MNNRILNIL
-10 TGKERKRYNQIIQL
+10 TGKERKRYNQIVQL
-24 IDQRNYSALF
+24 IEQKNYSAVF
-34 DMDRDQS
+34 SMDRDRK
-41 FGLSNQKYINRI
+41 FGLTTQKYIDRV
-53 LDRIEQ
+53 LSRIEQ

-65 EFLIQMNQSYYHRAN
+65 DFIIQMNQSYYHRAN
-80 HFNEIA
+80 HFTELA
-86 IKSNPKIVENFIE
+86 IKFDPSIVERFIE
-99 QNIWGSDKL
+99 KNVWESNRLIL
-108 VSMALDNGYTPS
+108 LALKNGYVPTS
-120 NDYINSHLRSFSSA
+120 DYINNHMQFFSDV
-134 EVMGKLVDGG
+134 EVMLELIDRG
-144 YRPTNEMMES
+144 YKPTDEIIERHMK
-154 YSYMSIF
+154 IF
-161 SNEELFINALDWG
+161 AREELLLKALDWG
-174 FVPSL
+174 VVPSL
-179 NFITRTNL
+179 NFIQKTKL

-192 LVDRILDTIELTPEV
+192 LVDRVLDTIELTPQL
-207 INSQIFHGNAKAQQ
+207 INSSVFSGNALAQQ
-221 KIISE
+221 KIISK

-231 LGMNFSSPAFEQ
+231 SSLNSNNETYAPFL
-243 FWIEAFKQGYVPE
+243 IEAFKQGYIPE
-256 EILNNYS
+256 EVLNNDYV
-263 ITSNLLLFSKVV
+263 NGKFLLFSKVI
-275 KQHPEMVKYC
+275 KQKPEMVKYC
-285 RLYDKSEKE
+285 KIIDRSERK
-294 KIDEL
+294 KIGEL
-299 ALCMGYVPSLSDV
+299 ALCMGYVPSISDA
-312 QNSEYVKKSPKLM
+312 QNSEYIKKSPKLM
-325 QALILQRPEA
+325 QALILRRPEA
-335 IKYIETRPLKGGSS
+335 IKYIETRPLKGSYS
-349 LEIPQNEFFD
+349 LDVPQNEFFD

-374 DIEDNPRLAD
+374 DVEDNPRLAD

-392 IQENP
+392 IQDNP
-397 ELINIIRDETPNKE
+397 ELINIIRDKTPNKE

-419 NGFNGTI
+419 NGFNGAI
-426 IGQYMGTDDSYV
+426 VKQYSGTEGSSYFF
-438 NRGRN
+438 GEDIN
-443 INELLYTETAIM
+443 INKLLYTETAII

-462 QLNNSIQYGNNYSIN
+462 PLDNNIQYGNNYSIN
-477 LYNYLISKG
+477 LYNYLINSG
-486 YQTKDIINLFNG
+486 YQIKDIINLFNG
-498 NFEIMKE
+498 NFETMKE
-505 IISKNP
+505 IISSNP

-525 IDELGLLAIQG
+525 IDELSLIAIEK
-536 GYVPKIDDEIF
+536 GYEPKFEDEIF
-547 GYGSEAAKIMVRT
+547 GYGSEIIKLIVKK

-567 VKLFDGSIISGRS
+567 VHPHASFGSRRAIPSDIWR
-580 KPIELYE
+580 
-587 EICKIALDNG
+587 EICEISTNAGFLPDVETMGNG
-597 YMPNLEDIKATP
+597 YGGLTKTDYN
-609 LSLSFKCYHYSY
+609 SSY
-621 SIMKYAI
+621 EIMKKAI
-628 QIDPSLIVYCNISD
+628 PLKPDLIESCDVAD
-642 KKQYDELC
+642 KEQYDELC
-650 RLAISLGYTIA
+650 RLAISCGYEVTSEYALTHWGI
-661 DDYKLIT
+661 KMCS
-668 NFGAN
+668 
-673 LLRTNYDMMVQYISK
+673 NYDLMAKYIVNHPK
-688 KPYSIF
+688 F
-694 DVEITNSDEMLKLI
+694 LLEVEITNSDEMLKLI
-708 DIAISSGLELN
+708 DIAIDSGLQLN
-719 HLNQNQ
+719 CLSQRQ
-725 LLQLFLSVDETKW
+725 LLKLFLSVDETKW
-738 PNYLDASTIDSLK
+738 SNYLEPSAIETLQKTK
-751 KAKTL
+751 KL
-756 YANNDEISKTVD
+756 YVNNDEISKTIN
-768 PRFLSDEITSH
+768 PKFLSDEITSH
-779 FTKAQVEILSCYPKL
+779 FTKIQIEILSCYSQL
-794 QEKILILSPNSSGA
+794 QDKILKLSPNSFEA

-819 DNLEWIPILEKSL
+819 DNLEWIPILEKAL
-832 DNINSSEYANLLS
+832 DNINSSEYANLLA
-845 SINGKELSS
+845 SINDKELLP

-864 MTNNHLDISSFEELK
+864 MTDNHLDISTLEELR

-885 ENYINMLIERN
+885 ENYIKMLIKRD

-905 FEKTFGIDL
+905 FERIFGIDL

-923 YGKSL
+923 YGNSL
-928 ESSTIDSLDEKSR
+928 ESNTIDSLDEKSR

-951 KIIGLNN
+951 KIISLNN
-958 LDVLKYYVE
+958 LDVLKYYVA

-1017 LDIYLAAGRDG
+1017 LDIYLAAGHDG

-1101 DLCSASTEDSYQIS
+1101 DLCSQSKEDSYQIFAMFS
-1115 SMYSSMYLLPDDVL
+1115 SMFLLPDDVL
-1129 GYTRHTHNETVW
+1129 AYTRHTHNETVW

-1165 FEDRLSDPEA
+1165 FEDRLSDSEA

-1185 AANFSIEVDGVK
+1185 ASNFSIEVDGVK
-1197 KSLPIM
+1197 RPLPIM

-1269 VVGEIIETIEKI
+1269 VVGEILETIKKI
-1281 YTTEPNIAIEC
+1281 YQTEPNIALQC
-1292 IYELEKAVRNEQ
+1292 IYELEKAVRSEQ

-1318 PSFNIEEA
+1318 PSFNIEETM
-1326 LIDINKLK
+1326 IDINSLK
-1334 SSFKISMDSTLV
+1334 SSFRISMDSIFSI
-1346 MVNNSDGNERQFE
+1346 VNSCEDNQRQFE
-1359 RSDISTIDQTILDTQ
+1359 KNDAPNIHHEVLESQ
-1374 LSSSD
+1374 LSATD
-1379 VMSALT
+1379 VATVLN

-1390 TSLVMYENEIKEEN
+1390 AKVVMYENEIKEEN
-1404 VNGRLKVHGQRH
+1404 VNSRLKVHGQRH

-1430 VVQDKH
+1430 VVQNKH

-1454 DAYEEHAEASSK
+1454 DAHEEHAKLSAK
-1466 IAIEKLKDKCSP
+1466 IAVEKLKDKCSS

-1483 ISTIIEFH
+1483 ISTIIQFH
-1491 ETPRNVDN
+1491 ETPRNILNV
-1499 IDELFVAMARKNGIT
+1499 DELFLNMARKNGVPDNQIS
-1514 DDQMPRVRQMAE
+1514 RVRQMAE

-1539 INKARLNPEFLQYDV
+1539 INKARLNPDFLQYGV
-1554 SKQLIKF
+1554 SKQLIRF
-1561 ASSLQETYAMYDL
+1561 ASSLQETYAIHDL

-1583 GILLQTYTPQEVLR
+1583 GILLENYTPQEVLR

-1604 GNLRNEDIQSF
+1604 GNLRNEDVQSF
-1615 INSWASSIMQR
+1615 VNSWVNSSIQKASGLH
-1626 TDELESMLSENG
+1626 EMLDDSNL
-1638 IGKEEG
+1638 GKREG
-1644 VKHGK
+1644 KHGK

>member
-1 MNNSLIDII
+1 MNNNLLNII
-10 TGKERKRYNQIIQL
+10 TGKDRKRYNKIIQL
-24 IDQRNYSALF
+24 IEQRNFSALF
-34 DMDRDQS
+34 DMDRNQS
-41 FGLSNQKYINRI
+41 FGLSSQKYVDRI
-53 LDRIEQ
+53 LNRMEQ
-59 EVSNNP
+59 EISRNP
-65 EFLIQMNQSYYHRAN
+65 DFLIQMNQSYYHRAN

-86 IKSNPKIVENFIE
+86 IKSNPKIVESFIE
-99 QNIWGSDKL
+99 QNIYGVDKL
-108 VSMALDNGYTPS
+108 ISMALDCGYIPS
-120 NDYINSHLRSFSSA
+120 SDYINSHLRSFSSV

-154 YSYMSIF
+154 YSYMNIF
-161 SNEELFINALDWG
+161 SSEELFIKALDWG

-179 NFITRTNL
+179 KFLSNTNL

-207 INSQIFHGNAKAQQ
+207 INSQIFFGNAKAQQ
-221 KIISE
+221 KIIRE
-226 RPDLL
+226 RKDLL
-231 LGMNFSSPAFEQ
+231 LGMNSSSTVFEQ

-256 EILNNYS
+256 EILNDYS
-263 ITSNLLLFSKVV
+263 ITGNFLLFSKVV

-285 RLYDKSEKE
+285 RLYNKAEKE

-299 ALCMGYVPSLSDV
+299 ALCMGYVPSLRDV
-312 QNSEYVKKSPKLM
+312 QNSEYVKKSSKLM
-325 QALILQRPEA
+325 QALILRRPEA
-335 IKYIETRPLKGGSS
+335 IKYIETRPLNGSYS
-349 LEIPQNEFFD
+349 LDIPQPEFFT
-359 LVRLSLDNGY
+359 LVRLSLNNGY
-369 IPTLK
+369 IPTLE
-374 DIEDNPRLAD
+374 DIENNPRLAD

-392 IQENP
+392 VQENP
-397 ELINIIRDETPNKE
+397 ELINIIRSDTPNKE
-411 ELLKIAIE
+411 ELLKIAIA

-426 IGQYMGTDDSYV
+426 VYNYRGSDDNSYSFDKNV
-438 NRGRN
+438 
-443 INELLYTETAIM
+443 NELLFTETAIM

-462 QLNNSIQYGNNYSIN
+462 QLINNMQYDNNYSIN
-477 LYNYLISKG
+477 LYNYLINKG

-498 NFEIMKE
+498 NFETMKE

-511 EYITVLSKDLSRKE
+511 EYITVLSKNLSRKE

-547 GYGSEAAKIMVRT
+547 GYGTETAKIMVRT
-560 YPNYLEK
+560 YPSYLEK
-567 VKLFDGSIISGRS
+567 VQLLDHFGFLNT
-580 KPIELYE
+580 KPCEAYD
-587 EICKIALDNG
+587 EICKISADAGFLPDVEKMGDG
-597 YMPNLEDIKATP
+597 YGGSTTTVYN
-609 LSLSFKCYHYSY
+609 SSY
-621 SIMKYAI
+621 DIMKKAI
-628 QIDPSLIVYCNISD
+628 PLKPDLIESCSVAD
-642 KKQYDELC
+642 KEQYDELC
-650 RLAISLGYTIA
+650 RLAMSYGYEATSEFA
-661 DDYKLIT
+661 LT
-668 NFGAN
+668 HWGS
-673 LLRTNYDMMVQYISK
+673 RMCSNYDIMAKYISNH
-688 KPYSIF
+688 PNF
-694 DVEITNSDEMLKLI
+694 LLNVEITNSDEMLKLI
-708 DIAISSGLELN
+708 DIAINSGLELN
-719 HLNQNQ
+719 CLDQNQ

-738 PNYLDASTIDSLK
+738 PNYLDTNTIDSLQ

-756 YANNDEISKTVD
+756 YANNDEISKTVN
-768 PRFLSDEITSH
+768 PSFLSDEITSH

-794 QEKILILSPNSSGA
+794 QEKIIKLSPNSSGA

-819 DNLEWIPILEKSL
+819 NNLEWIPILEKSL
-832 DNINSSEYANLLS
+832 DNINSSAYANLLS

-951 KIIGLNN
+951 KIISLNN

-1002 LQEDKV
+1002 LPEDKV

-1017 LDIYLAAGRDG
+1017 LDIYLAAGHNG

-1061 SHGCCCSYV
+1061 SHGCCCSYI

-1087 TDYELGALQLSGPY
+1087 TDYELGSLQLSGPY

-1129 GYTRHTHNETVW
+1129 DYTRHTHNETVW

-1158 IVYFVDN
+1158 IIYFVDN
-1165 FEDRLSDPEA
+1165 FEDRLSNPEA

-1185 AANFSIEVDGVK
+1185 ASNFSIEVDGVK
-1197 KSLPIM
+1197 KHLPIM

-1245 AGNREYHLNISEK
+1245 AGNREHHLNISEK
-1258 YFPKHEQLSDS
+1258 YFPKHDQLSDS

-1281 YTTEPNIAIEC
+1281 YTTEPNIALEC

-1334 SSFKISMDSTLV
+1334 STFKMSMDSTLV
-1346 MVNNSDGNERQFE
+1346 MINNSDGNERQFNK
-1359 RSDISTIDQTILDTQ
+1359 SDISTIDQAILDTQ

-1379 VMSALT
+1379 VMSSLI

-1416 IKNVLLYSTLIGQS
+1416 IKNVLLYSALIGQA
-1430 VVQDKH
+1430 VIKDKH
-1436 DLDLIMLS
+1436 DLDLILLS

-1454 DAYEEHAEASSK
+1454 DAYEEHAVASAK
-1466 IAIEKLKDKCSP
+1466 IALEKLKDKCSP

-1491 ETPRNVDN
+1491 ETPRNIVNVD
-1499 IDELFVAMARKNGIT
+1499 E
-1514 DDQMPRVRQMAE
+1514 
-1526 VLKDA
+1526 
-1531 DALDRTRF
+1531 
-1539 INKARLNPEFLQYDV
+1539 
-1554 SKQLIKF
+1554 
-1561 ASSLQETYAMYDL
+1561 
-1574 KEFHCDEAI
+1574 
-1583 GILLQTYTPQEVLR
+1583 
-1597 TIRHSTR
+1597 
-1604 GNLRNEDIQSF
+1604 
-1615 INSWASSIMQR
+1615 
-1626 TDELESMLSENG
+1626 
-1638 IGKEEG
+1638 
-1644 VKHGK
+1644 

>member
-1 MNNSLIDII
+1 MNNNLLNII
-10 TGKERKRYNQIIQL
+10 TGKDRKRYNQIIQL
-24 IDQRNYSALF
+24 IAQRNYSALF
-34 DMDRDQS
+34 NMDRDLS
-41 FGLSNQKYINRI
+41 FGLSNQKYVDRI
-53 LDRIEQ
+53 LSRIGQ

-99 QNIWGSDKL
+99 QNIGGSDKL
-108 VSMALDNGYTPS
+108 VSMALDNGYNPS
-120 NDYINSHLRSFSSA
+120 SEYINSHLGPFSSA
-134 EVMGKLVDGG
+134 EIMGKLVDAG

-154 YSYMSIF
+154 YRYRKIF
-161 SNEELFINALDWG
+161 SNEELFIKALDWG

-179 NFITRTNL
+179 NFVSETNL

-192 LVDRILDTIELTPEV
+192 LVDRILDTIELTPKV
-207 INSQIFHGNAKAQQ
+207 INSHIFSGNARAQQ

-231 LGMNFSSPAFEQ
+231 LGMDFSSTDFEP

-256 EILNNYS
+256 EILNNSS
-263 ITSNLLLFSKVV
+263 ITGNLLLFSKVV

-285 RLYDKSEKE
+285 QLYNKSEKE

-325 QALILQRPEA
+325 RSLILRRPEA
-335 IKYIETRPLKGGSS
+335 IKYIETRPLKGDYS

-384 SFDIMKIL
+384 SFDIMKNL
-392 IQENP
+392 VQENP
-397 ELINIIRDETPNKE
+397 ELINIIRDGTPNKE
-411 ELLKIAIE
+411 DLLKIAIE
-419 NGFNGTI
+419 NGFHGTI
-426 IGQYMGTDDSYV
+426 IGQYRGIDDSYAD
-438 NRGRN
+438 RGRS

-462 QLNNSIQYGNNYSIN
+462 QLNDSIQYGNNYSIN
-477 LYNYLISKG
+477 LYNYLINKG

-498 NFEIMKE
+498 NFETMKE

-511 EYITVLSKDLSRKE
+511 EYITILSKDLSRKE

-547 GYGSEAAKIMVRT
+547 GYGSETAKIMVRS
-560 YPNYLEK
+560 YPSYLEK
-567 VKLFDGSIISGRS
+567 VQLLDRVGGFID
-580 KPIELYE
+580 KPCEAYD
-587 EICKIALDNG
+587 EICKISADAGFLPDVEK
-597 YMPNLEDIKATP
+597 MKAYNSDSTTNAYN
-609 LSLSFKCYHYSY
+609 SSY
-621 SIMKYAI
+621 DIMKKAI
-628 QIDPSLIVYCNISD
+628 PLKPDLIVLCSVAD
-642 KKQYDELC
+642 KEQYDELC
-650 RLAISLGYTIA
+650 RLAISYGYEATVISRRS
-661 DDYKLIT
+661 KMCS
-668 NFGAN
+668 
-673 LLRTNYDMMVQYISK
+673 NYDIMARYIAND
-688 KPYSIF
+688 PNF
-694 DVEITNSDEMLKLI
+694 LLNVEIINSDEMLKLI
-708 DIAISSGLELN
+708 DIAINSGLELN
-719 HLNQNQ
+719 RLNQNQ
-725 LLQLFLSVDETKW
+725 LLQLFLSVDEIKW
-738 PNYLDASTIDSLK
+738 PNYLDANTIDSLQ

-756 YANNDEISKTVD
+756 YANNDEISKTVN

-779 FTKAQVEILSCYPKL
+779 FTKAQVEILSCYPNL
-794 QEKILILSPNSSGA
+794 QERILKLSPNSSGA

-813 LVDKYK
+813 LVNKYK

-832 DNINSSEYANLLS
+832 DNINSSEYTNLLS
-845 SINGKELSS
+845 SINDKELSL

-879 NIDSVR
+879 DIDSVR
-885 ENYINMLIERN
+885 ENYINMLIKRN

-928 ESSTIDSLDEKSR
+928 ESSTIDSLDKKSR

-951 KIIGLNN
+951 KIISLNN

-982 YEARLKYLFT
+982 YEAKLKYLFT

-1054 WNVDKIA
+1054 WNVNKIA

-1101 DLCSASTEDSYQIS
+1101 DLCSASTVDSYQIS

-1129 GYTRHTHNETVW
+1129 DYTRHTHNETVW
-1141 ERRSISGDAMF
+1141 ERRSISEDAVF

-1185 AANFSIEVDGVK
+1185 ASNFSIEVDGVK

-1281 YTTEPNIAIEC
+1281 YTTEPNIAIDC

-1326 LIDINKLK
+1326 LIDINRLK

-1359 RSDISTIDQTILDTQ
+1359 RSDISTIDQAILDTQ

-1379 VMSALT
+1379 VMSTLA

-1454 DAYEEHAEASSK
+1454 DAYEEHAEASAK

-1491 ETPRNVDN
+1491 ETPRNVAN
-1499 IDELFVAMARKNGIT
+1499 VDELFVAMARKNGIT
-1514 DDQMPRVRQMAE
+1514 DDQIPKVRQMAE

-1539 INKARLNPEFLQYDV
+1539 INKARLNPEFLQYGV

-1561 ASSLQETYAMYDL
+1561 ASSLQETYAIYDL

-1604 GNLRNEDIQSF
+1604 GNLRNEDIQGF
-1615 INSWASSIMQR
+1615 INSWASSSMQR

>member
-1 MNNSLIDII
+1 MNNNLLNIL
-10 TGKERKRYNQIIQL
+10 TGKERKRYSQIIQL

-34 DMDRDQS
+34 DMDKDQS
-41 FGLSNQKYINRI
+41 FGLSNQKYIDRI
-53 LDRIEQ
+53 LDRIKQ
-59 EVSNNP
+59 EVSNNL
-65 EFLIQMNQSYYHRAN
+65 EFLIQMNQSYYPRAN
-80 HFNEIA
+80 YFNEIA
-86 IKSNPKIVENFIE
+86 IKSNPKIVESFIE
-99 QNIWGSDKL
+99 QNIWVSDKL
-108 VSMALDNGYTPS
+108 ISMALDNGYIPS
-120 NDYINSHLRSFSSA
+120 SDYINSHLSSFSSA
-134 EVMGKLVDGG
+134 EVMVKLVDQG
-144 YRPTNEMMES
+144 YKPTNEMMES
-154 YSYMSIF
+154 YNYMTIF
-161 SNEELFINALDWG
+161 SNEELFIKALDWG

-179 NFITRTNL
+179 NFITETNL
-187 LNNPN
+187 LNNSN

-207 INSQIFHGNAKAQQ
+207 ISSRIFYGNAKAQQ

-226 RPDLL
+226 KPDLL
-231 LGMNFSSPAFEQ
+231 LEMKSSSPAFEQ
-243 FWIEAFKQGYVPE
+243 FWIEAFKYGYLPK

-275 KQHPEMVKYC
+275 KRHPEMVKYC
-285 RLYDKSEKE
+285 QLYDKSEKE

-299 ALCMGYVPSLSDV
+299 ALCMGYVPSLNDV

-335 IKYIETRPLKGGSS
+335 IKYIETRPLKGGYS
-349 LEIPQNEFFD
+349 LEITQNKFFD

-384 SFDIMKIL
+384 SFDIMKIMV
-392 IQENP
+392 QENP
-397 ELINIIRDETPNKE
+397 ELINIIRNETPNKE
-411 ELLKIAIE
+411 DLLKIAIE

-426 IGQYMGTDDSYV
+426 IGQYRKTDYSSA
-438 NRGRN
+438 N

-455 YQLDKGQ
+455 YQLGKGQ
-462 QLNNSIQYGNNYSIN
+462 QLNNSIRYGNNYSIN
-477 LYNYLISKG
+477 LYNYLINKG

-498 NFEIMKE
+498 NFETMKE

-511 EYITVLSKDLSRKE
+511 EYITILSKDLSRKE
-525 IDELGLLAIQG
+525 IDELGLLAIQC
-536 GYVPKIDDEIF
+536 GYVPKFDDEIF
-547 GYGSEAAKIMVRT
+547 GYGSETAKIMVRT
-560 YPNYLEK
+560 YPSYLEK
-567 VKLFDGSIISGRS
+567 VQLLERFGFLNA
-580 KPIELYE
+580 KPCEAYD
-587 EICKIALDNG
+587 EICKISADAGFLPDVETMGNG
-597 YMPNLEDIKATP
+597 IGG
-609 LSLSFKCYHYSY
+609 LSTTVYNSSY
-621 SIMKYAI
+621 DIMKKAI
-628 QIDPSLIVYCNISD
+628 PLKPYLIESCSVAD
-642 KKQYDELC
+642 KEHYDELC
-650 RLAISLGYTIA
+650 RLAISYGYEATSEYALTHWGSRMCSSYDIMARYIA
-661 DDYKLIT
+661 NHP
-668 NFGAN
+668 NF
-673 LLRTNYDMMVQYISK
+673 LLN
-688 KPYSIF
+688 
-694 DVEITNSDEMLKLI
+694 VEITNSDDMLKLI
-708 DIAISSGLELN
+708 EIAINSGLDLN
-719 HLNQNQ
+719 RLNLNQ
-725 LLQLFLSVDETKW
+725 LLQLFLSIDETKW
-738 PNYLDASTIDSLK
+738 PNYLDTDTIDYLQMS
-751 KAKTL
+751 KTL
-756 YANNDEISKTVD
+756 YANNDEISKTVN

-794 QEKILILSPNSSGA
+794 QEKILKLSPNSSGA
-808 KIIYE
+808 KIIFE

-832 DNINSSEYANLLS
+832 DNINSSEYASLLS
-845 SINGKELSS
+845 SINGKELSL

-864 MTNNHLDISSFEELK
+864 MTDNHLDIFSYEELQ

-914 ATAINLVNL
+914 ATAISLVNL

-928 ESSTIDSLDEKSR
+928 ESSTMDSLDEKSR
-941 SEFILLENMK
+941 LEFILLENMK

-992 QEFNKSFTKP
+992 KEFNKSFTKP

-1008 ISNINGEQD
+1008 ISSINGEQD
-1017 LDIYLAAGRDG
+1017 LNIYLAAGRDG

-1040 AYTSMEEPDDYYAS
+1040 AYTNMEEPDDYYAS

-1087 TDYELGALQLSGPY
+1087 TEYELGALQLSGPY

-1141 ERRSISGDAMF
+1141 ERRSISGNSMF

-1165 FEDRLSDPEA
+1165 FEDRLSNPEA

-1185 AANFSIEVDGVK
+1185 ASNFSIEFDGVK

-1217 IQNKLNEFKTTLDS
+1217 IQNKLSEFKTTLDS

-1334 SSFKISMDSTLV
+1334 SSFKISLDSTLV
-1346 MVNNSDGNERQFE
+1346 MINNSDGNERQFE
-1359 RSDISTIDQTILDTQ
+1359 RSDISTIDQAILDTQ

-1390 TSLVMYENEIKEEN
+1390 ASLVKYENEIKEEK
-1404 VNGRLKVHGQRH
+1404 VNSRLKVHGQRH
-1416 IKNVLLYSTLIGQS
+1416 IKNVLLYSTLIGES
-1430 VVQDKH
+1430 IVQDKH
-1436 DLDLIMLS
+1436 DLDLIMLA
-1444 AKYHDIGRKT
+1444 AKYHDIGRET

-1466 IAIEKLKDKCSP
+1466 IAIEKLKDKYSP

-1491 ETPRNVDN
+1491 ETPRNVAN
-1499 IDELFVAMARKNGIT
+1499 ADELFVAMARKNGIT
-1514 DDQMPRVRQMAE
+1514 DDQIPKVRQMAD

-1539 INKARLNPEFLQYDV
+1539 INKARLNPDFLQYDI

-1561 ASSLQETYAMYDL
+1561 ASSLQETYALYDL
-1574 KEFHCDEAI
+1574 KEFRCDEAI
-1583 GILLQTYTPQEVLR
+1583 GVLLQTYTPQEVLR

-1604 GNLRNEDIQSF
+1604 ENLRNEDIQNF
-1615 INSWASSIMQR
+1615 INSWASSSIQR

-1638 IGKEEG
+1638 IDKEEG
-1644 VKHGK
+1644 VKHEK

>member
-41 FGLSNQKYINRI
+41 FGLSNQKYVDRI
-53 LDRIEQ
+53 LDRIGQ

-65 EFLIQMNQSYYHRAN
+65 EFLIQMNQSYYHRAS

-86 IKSNPKIVENFIE
+86 IKSNPKIIEKFIE

-108 VSMALDNGYTPS
+108 VSMALDNGYTPDS
-120 NDYINSHLRSFSSA
+120 DYINSHLRSFSSV
-134 EVMGKLVDGG
+134 EVMEKLVDGG

-161 SNEELFINALDWG
+161 SNEKLFIKALDWG

-187 LNNPN
+187 LGNPN
-192 LVDRILDTIELTPEV
+192 LVDKILNTIELTPEV
-207 INSQIFHGNAKAQQ
+207 ISSQIFFGNAKAQQ

-231 LGMNFSSPAFEQ
+231 LKMDSSSPAFEQ

-256 EILNNYS
+256 EIINNYS
-263 ITSNLLLFSKVV
+263 ITCNLLLFSKVV
-275 KQHPEMVKYC
+275 KQNPEMVKYC
-285 RLYDKSEKE
+285 KIVYKE
-294 KIDEL
+294 QREQIDEL
-299 ALCMGYVPSLSDV
+299 ALCMGYVPSFSDV

-335 IKYIETRPLKGGSS
+335 IKYIETRPLKGGYS

-384 SFDIMKIL
+384 SFDIMKIMV
-392 IQENP
+392 QENP
-397 ELINIIRDETPNKE
+397 ELINMIRNETPNKE

-426 IGQYMGTDDSYV
+426 IEQYRGTNDSYYADQS
-438 NRGRN
+438 RN

-462 QLNNSIQYGNNYSIN
+462 KLDSNIRFGNTYSIN
-477 LYNYLISKG
+477 LYNYLINKG
-486 YQTKDIINLFNG
+486 YQTNDIINLFTG
-498 NFEIMKE
+498 NYEAMKE
-505 IISKNP
+505 IISKSP
-511 EYITVLSKDLSRKE
+511 EYITMLSTDLSRKE

-536 GYVPKIDDEIF
+536 GYVPTIEDEIF
-547 GYGSEAAKIMVRT
+547 GYGSETAKIMVRT
-560 YPNYLEK
+560 YPEYLEK
-567 VKLFDGSIISGRS
+567 VKLMDPFGVFSA
-580 KPIELYE
+580 KPCEAYD
-587 EICKIALDNG
+587 EICKLSTDAGFIPNVEEMGNG
-597 YMPNLEDIKATP
+597 YGGSTTTRYN
-609 LSLSFKCYHYSY
+609 YSY
-621 SIMKYAI
+621 DIMKKAI
-628 QIDPSLIVYCNISD
+628 PLKPDLIESCDVSD
-642 KKQYDELC
+642 KTQYDELC
-650 RLAISLGYTIA
+650 RLAISCGYE
-661 DDYKLIT
+661 IT
-668 NFGAN
+668 SEYALTHWGSKMC
-673 LLRTNYDMMVQYISK
+673 TNYDLMAKYISSH
-688 KPYSIF
+688 PNFILN
-694 DVEITNSDEMLKLI
+694 VEITNSDEMLKLI

-794 QEKILILSPNSSGA
+794 QEKILKLSSNSSGA

-819 DNLEWIPILEKSL
+819 DNLEWIPILEKAL

-854 EEKENLMYLL
+854 NEKENLMYLL

-928 ESSTIDSLDEKSR
+928 ESNTIDSLDEKSR

-1141 ERRSISGDAMF
+1141 ERRSIFGDAMF

-1379 VMSALT
+1379 VMNALT
-1385 DSGLS
+1385 DSGLY

-1491 ETPRNVDN
+1491 ETPRNVAN
-1499 IDELFVAMARKNGIT
+1499 VDELFVAMARKNGIT
-1514 DDQMPRVRQMAE
+1514 DDQIPRVRQMAE

-1554 SKQLIKF
+1554 SKKLIKF
-1561 ASSLQETYAMYDL
+1561 ASSLQETYAIYDL

-1615 INSWASSIMQR
+1615 INSWASSSMQR
-1626 TDELESMLSENG
+1626 TDELESMLSETG
-1638 IGKEEG
+1638 IVKEEG

>member
-1 MNNSLIDII
+1 MNNNLLNIL
-10 TGKERKRYNQIIQL
+10 TGKERKRYSQIIQL

-34 DMDRDQS
+34 DMDKDQS
-41 FGLSNQKYINRI
+41 FGLSNQKYIDRI
-53 LDRIEQ
+53 LDRIKQ
-59 EVSNNP
+59 EVSNNL
-65 EFLIQMNQSYYHRAN
+65 EFLIQMNQSYYPRAN
-80 HFNEIA
+80 YFNEIA
-86 IKSNPKIVENFIE
+86 IKSNPKIVESFIE

-108 VSMALDNGYTPS
+108 ISMALDNGYIPS
-120 NDYINSHLRSFSSA
+120 SDYINSHLSSFSSA
-134 EVMGKLVDGG
+134 EVMVKLVDQG
-144 YRPTNEMMES
+144 YKPTNEMMES
-154 YSYMSIF
+154 YNYMTIF
-161 SNEELFINALDWG
+161 SNEELFIKALDWG

-179 NFITRTNL
+179 NFITETNL
-187 LNNPN
+187 LNNSN

-207 INSQIFHGNAKAQQ
+207 ISSRIFYGNAKAQQ

-226 RPDLL
+226 KPDLL
-231 LGMNFSSPAFEQ
+231 LEMKSSSPAFEQ
-243 FWIEAFKQGYVPE
+243 FWIEAFKYGYVPK

-275 KQHPEMVKYC
+275 KRHPEMVKYC
-285 RLYDKSEKE
+285 QLYDKSEKE

-299 ALCMGYVPSLSDV
+299 ALCMGYVPSLNDV

-335 IKYIETRPLKGGSS
+335 IKYIETRPLKGGYS
-349 LEIPQNEFFD
+349 LEIPQNKFFD

-384 SFDIMKIL
+384 SFDIMKIMV
-392 IQENP
+392 QENP
-397 ELINIIRDETPNKE
+397 ELINIIRNETPNKE
-411 ELLKIAIE
+411 DLLKIAIE
-419 NGFNGTI
+419 NGFNGII
-426 IGQYMGTDDSYV
+426 IGQYRETDYSSA
-438 NRGRN
+438 N

-455 YQLDKGQ
+455 YQLGKGQ
-462 QLNNSIQYGNNYSIN
+462 QLNNSIRYGNNYSIN
-477 LYNYLISKG
+477 LYNYLINKG
-486 YQTKDIINLFNG
+486 YQTKDIINLFDG
-498 NFEIMKE
+498 NFETMKE

-511 EYITVLSKDLSRKE
+511 EYITILSKDLSRKE
-525 IDELGLLAIQG
+525 IDELGLLAIQC
-536 GYVPKIDDEIF
+536 GYVPKFDDEIF
-547 GYGSEAAKIMVRT
+547 GYGSETAKIMVRT
-560 YPNYLEK
+560 YPSYLEK
-567 VKLFDGSIISGRS
+567 VQLLDRFGPLNA
-580 KPIELYE
+580 KPCEAYD
-587 EICKIALDNG
+587 EICKISADAGFLPDVETMGNG
-597 YMPNLEDIKATP
+597 IGG
-609 LSLSFKCYHYSY
+609 LSTTVYNSSY
-621 SIMKYAI
+621 DIMKKAI
-628 QIDPSLIVYCNISD
+628 PLKPYLIESCSVAD
-642 KKQYDELC
+642 KEHYDELC
-650 RLAISLGYTIA
+650 RLAISYGYEATSEYALTHWGSRMCSSYDIMARYIA
-661 DDYKLIT
+661 NHP
-668 NFGAN
+668 NF
-673 LLRTNYDMMVQYISK
+673 LLN
-688 KPYSIF
+688 
-694 DVEITNSDEMLKLI
+694 VEITNSDDMLKLI
-708 DIAISSGLELN
+708 EIAINSGLDLN
-719 HLNQNQ
+719 RLNLNQ
-725 LLQLFLSVDETKW
+725 LLQLFLSIDETKW
-738 PNYLDASTIDSLK
+738 PNYLDTDTIDYLQMS
-751 KAKTL
+751 KTL
-756 YANNDEISKTVD
+756 YANNDEISKTVN

-794 QEKILILSPNSSGA
+794 QEKILKLSPNSSGA
-808 KIIYE
+808 KIIFE

-832 DNINSSEYANLLS
+832 DNINSSEYASLLS

-864 MTNNHLDISSFEELK
+864 MTDNHLDIFSYEELQ

-914 ATAINLVNL
+914 ATAISLVNL

-928 ESSTIDSLDEKSR
+928 ESSTMDSLDEKSR
-941 SEFILLENMK
+941 LEFILLENMK

-1008 ISNINGEQD
+1008 ISSINGEQD
-1017 LDIYLAAGRDG
+1017 LNIYLAAGRDG

-1040 AYTSMEEPDDYYAS
+1040 AYTNMEEPDDYYAS

-1141 ERRSISGDAMF
+1141 ERRSISGNAMF

-1165 FEDRLSDPEA
+1165 FEDRLSNPEA

-1185 AANFSIEVDGVK
+1185 ASNFSIEFDGVK

-1217 IQNKLNEFKTTLDS
+1217 IQNKLSEFKTTLDS

-1237 ISDYESNY
+1237 IADYESNY

-1304 EKYNNTQHGVGQSL
+1304 KKYNNTQHGVGQSL

-1334 SSFKISMDSTLV
+1334 SSFKISLDSTLV
-1346 MVNNSDGNERQFE
+1346 MINNSDGNERQFE
-1359 RSDISTIDQTILDTQ
+1359 RSDISTIDQAILDTQ

-1390 TSLVMYENEIKEEN
+1390 ASLVKYENEIKEEK
-1404 VNGRLKVHGQRH
+1404 VNSRLKVHGQRH
-1416 IKNVLLYSTLIGQS
+1416 IKNVLLYSTLIGES
-1430 VVQDKH
+1430 IVQDKH
-1436 DLDLIMLS
+1436 DLDLIMLA

-1466 IAIEKLKDKCSP
+1466 IVIEKLKDKCSP

-1491 ETPRNVDN
+1491 ETPRNVAN
-1499 IDELFVAMARKNGIT
+1499 ADELFVAMARKNGIT
-1514 DDQMPRVRQMAE
+1514 DDQIPKVRQMAD

-1539 INKARLNPEFLQYDV
+1539 INKARLNPDFLQYDI

-1561 ASSLQETYAMYDL
+1561 ASSLQETYAIYDL
-1574 KEFHCDEAI
+1574 KEFRCDEAI
-1583 GILLQTYTPQEVLR
+1583 GVLLQTYTPQEVLR

-1604 GNLRNEDIQSF
+1604 ENLRNEDIQNF
-1615 INSWASSIMQR
+1615 INSWASSSIQR
-1626 TDELESMLSENG
+1626 TDELESMLSETG
-1638 IGKEEG
+1638 IDKEEG
-1644 VKHGK
+1644 VKHEK

>member
-41 FGLSNQKYINRI
+41 FGLSNQKYVDRI
-53 LDRIEQ
+53 LDRIGQ
-59 EVSNNP
+59 EVLNNP
-65 EFLIQMNQSYYHRAN
+65 EFLIQMNQSYYHRAS

-86 IKSNPKIVENFIE
+86 IKSNPKIIEKFIE

-231 LGMNFSSPAFEQ
+231 LGMNSSSPAFEQ

-275 KQHPEMVKYC
+275 KQNPEMVKYC
-285 RLYDKSEKE
+285 KIVYKE
-294 KIDEL
+294 QREQIDEL

-335 IKYIETRPLKGGSS
+335 IKYIETRPLKGGYS

-384 SFDIMKIL
+384 SFDIMKIMV
-392 IQENP
+392 QENP
-397 ELINIIRDETPNKE
+397 ELINMIRNETPNKE

-426 IGQYMGTDDSYV
+426 IEQYRGTNDSYYADQS
-438 NRGRN
+438 RN

-462 QLNNSIQYGNNYSIN
+462 KLDSNIRFGNTYSIN
-477 LYNYLISKG
+477 LYNYLINKG
-486 YQTKDIINLFNG
+486 YQTNDIINLFTG
-498 NFEIMKE
+498 NYEAMKE
-505 IISKNP
+505 IISKSP
-511 EYITVLSKDLSRKE
+511 EYITMLSTDLSRKE

-536 GYVPKIDDEIF
+536 GYVPTIEDEIF
-547 GYGSEAAKIMVRT
+547 GYGSETAKIMVRT
-560 YPNYLEK
+560 YPEYLEK
-567 VKLFDGSIISGRS
+567 VKLMDPFGVFSA
-580 KPIELYE
+580 KPCEAYD
-587 EICKIALDNG
+587 EICKLSTDAGFIPNVEEMGNG
-597 YMPNLEDIKATP
+597 YGGSTTTRYN
-609 LSLSFKCYHYSY
+609 YSY
-621 SIMKYAI
+621 DIMKKAI
-628 QIDPSLIVYCNISD
+628 PLKPDLIESCDVSD
-642 KKQYDELC
+642 KTQYDELC
-650 RLAISLGYTIA
+650 RLAISCGYE
-661 DDYKLIT
+661 IT
-668 NFGAN
+668 SEYALTHWGSKMC
-673 LLRTNYDMMVQYISK
+673 TNYDLMAKYISSH
-688 KPYSIF
+688 PNFILN
-694 DVEITNSDEMLKLI
+694 VEITNSDEMLKLI

-725 LLQLFLSVDETKW
+725 LLQLFLSADETKW

-928 ESSTIDSLDEKSR
+928 ESNTIDSLNEKSR

-1101 DLCSASTEDSYQIS
+1101 DLCSASAKDSYQIS

-1175 MKQWESVKKA
+1175 MKPWESVKKA

-1491 ETPRNVDN
+1491 EIPRNVAN
-1499 IDELFVAMARKNGIT
+1499 VDELFVAMAQKNGIT
-1514 DDQMPRVRQMAE
+1514 DDQIPRVRQMAE

-1539 INKARLNPEFLQYDV
+1539 INKARLNPEFLQYDI
-1554 SKQLIKF
+1554 SKKLIKF
-1561 ASSLQETYAMYDL
+1561 ASSLQETYAIYDL

-1615 INSWASSIMQR
+1615 INSWASSSMQR
-1626 TDELESMLSENG
+1626 TDELESMLSETG

>member
-1 MNNSLIDII
+1 MNNNLLNII
-10 TGKERKRYNQIIQL
+10 TGKDRKRYNQIIQL
-24 IDQRNYSALF
+24 IERRDYDKLF
-34 DMDRDQS
+34 LIDNDRDQN
-41 FGLSNQKYINRI
+41 FGLSNQKYVDRI
-53 LDRIEQ
+53 LDRVGQ

-65 EFLIQMNQSYYHRAN
+65 EFLIQMKQSHYHRAN
-80 HFNEIA
+80 HFVEIA
-86 IKSNPKIVENFIE
+86 IKSNPKIVESFIE
-99 QNIWGSDKL
+99 QNIWESDWESDKL

-120 NDYINSHLRSFSSA
+120 SDYINSHLRSFSSA
-134 EVMGKLVDGG
+134 EVMGKLVDKG

-161 SNEELFINALDWG
+161 SNEKLFIKALDWG

-179 NFITRTNL
+179 NFLSKTKL

-192 LVDRILDTIELTPEV
+192 LVDKILDTIELTPEV
-207 INSQIFHGNAKAQQ
+207 IRSQIFSGNAKAQQ

-231 LGMNFSSPAFEQ
+231 LELYPDSPAFEQ

-256 EILNNYS
+256 EILNNYL

-275 KQHPEMVKYC
+275 KQNPEMVKYC
-285 RLYDKSEKE
+285 KIYKRQREQ
-294 KIDEL
+294 IDEL
-299 ALCMGYVPSLSDV
+299 ALCMGYVPNLSDV

-335 IKYIETRPLKGGSS
+335 IKYIETRPLKGGYS

-374 DIEDNPRLAD
+374 DVEDNPRLAD
-384 SFDIMKIL
+384 SFEIMKIL
-392 IQENP
+392 VQENP
-397 ELINIIRDETPNKE
+397 ELINIIREDTPNQE
-411 ELLKIAIE
+411 DLLKIAIE

-426 IGQYMGTDDSYV
+426 IDQYRGDSYRK
-438 NRGRN
+438 NK
-443 INELLYTETAIM
+443 LLYTETAIM

-462 QLNNSIQYGNNYSIN
+462 RLNNSIQYGNNYSIN
-477 LYNYLISKG
+477 LYNYLINKG

-498 NFEIMKE
+498 NFETMKE

-511 EYITVLSKDLSRKE
+511 EYITILSKDLLRKE

-547 GYGSEAAKIMVRT
+547 GYGSETAKLMVRT
-560 YPNYLEK
+560 YPSYLER
-567 VKLFDGSIISGRS
+567 VQLLDRVGFFT
-580 KPIELYE
+580 KPCEAYD
-587 EICKIALDNG
+587 EICKISTDAGFLPDVEKMGNG
-597 YMPNLEDIKATP
+597 
-609 LSLSFKCYHYSY
+609 YSY
-621 SIMKYAI
+621 STTTAYNSSYDIMKKAI
-628 QIDPSLIVYCNISD
+628 PLKPDLIESCSVAD
-642 KKQYDELC
+642 KKKYDELC
-650 RLAISLGYTIA
+650 RLAISYGYEVTSEFV
-661 DDYKLIT
+661 LT
-668 NFGAN
+668 NWGSKMCS
-673 LLRTNYDMMVQYISK
+673 NYDIMARYIVNH
-688 KPYSIF
+688 PNF
-694 DVEITNSDEMLKLI
+694 LLNVEITNSDEMLKLI
-708 DIAISSGLELN
+708 DIAINSGLKLN
-719 HLNQNQ
+719 RLNQNQ

-738 PNYLDASTIDSLK
+738 SNYLDTKSIDFLQ

-756 YANNDEISKTVD
+756 YANNDEISKTVN

-794 QEKILILSPNSSGA
+794 QEKILKLSPNSSRA
-808 KIIYE
+808 KIICE

-928 ESSTIDSLDEKSR
+928 ESSTINSLDEKSR

-982 YEARLKYLFT
+982 YETRLKYLFT

-1008 ISNINGEQD
+1008 ISNINDEQD
-1017 LDIYLAAGRDG
+1017 FDIYLAAGRDG

-1035 ITSIG
+1035 ITSVG

-1101 DLCSASTEDSYQIS
+1101 DLCSASTEDSYQIF

-1175 MKQWESVKKA
+1175 MKQWETVKKA
-1185 AANFSIEVDGVK
+1185 ASNFSIEVDGVK
-1197 KSLPIM
+1197 KTLPIM

-1217 IQNKLNEFKTTLDS
+1217 IQNRLNEFKTTLDS

-1258 YFPKHEQLSDS
+1258 YFPKHDQLSDS
-1269 VVGEIIETIEKI
+1269 IVGEIIETIEKI
-1281 YTTEPNIAIEC
+1281 YTAEPNIAIEC

-1304 EKYNNTQHGVGQSL
+1304 EKYNNTQHGLGQSL

-1334 SSFKISMDSTLV
+1334 SSFKISIDSTLV

-1359 RSDISTIDQTILDTQ
+1359 KSDISTIDQAILDTQ
-1374 LSSSD
+1374 LSSSN

-1454 DAYEEHAEASSK
+1454 DAYEEHAELSAK

-1491 ETPRNVDN
+1491 ETPRNVAN
-1499 IDELFVAMARKNGIT
+1499 VDELFVSMARKNGIT
-1514 DDQMPRVRQMAE
+1514 DDQIPRVRQMAE

-1539 INKARLNPEFLQYDV
+1539 VNKARLNPEFLQYSV

-1561 ASSLQETYAMYDL
+1561 ASSLQETYAIYDL

-1583 GILLQTYTPQEVLR
+1583 GVLLQTYTPQEVLR

-1615 INSWASSIMQR
+1615 INSWASSSLQR

>member
-1 MNNSLIDII
+1 MNNNLLNIL
-10 TGKERKRYNQIIQL
+10 TGKERKRYSQIIQL

-34 DMDRDQS
+34 DMDKDQS
-41 FGLSNQKYINRI
+41 FGLSNQKYIDRI
-53 LDRIEQ
+53 LDRIKH
-59 EVSNNP
+59 EVSNNL
-65 EFLIQMNQSYYHRAN
+65 EFLIQMNQSYYPRAN
-80 HFNEIA
+80 YFNKIA
-86 IKSNPKIVENFIE
+86 IKSNPKIVESFIE

-108 VSMALDNGYTPS
+108 ISMALDNGYIPS
-120 NDYINSHLRSFSSA
+120 SDYINSHLSSFSSA
-134 EVMGKLVDGG
+134 EVMVKLVDQG
-144 YRPTNEMMES
+144 YKPTNEMMES
-154 YSYMSIF
+154 YNYMTIF
-161 SNEELFINALDWG
+161 SNEELFIKALDWG

-179 NFITRTNL
+179 NFITETNL
-187 LNNPN
+187 LNNSN

-207 INSQIFHGNAKAQQ
+207 ISSRIFYGNAKAQQ

-226 RPDLL
+226 KPDLL
-231 LGMNFSSPAFEQ
+231 LEMKSSSPAFEQ
-243 FWIEAFKQGYVPE
+243 FWIEAFKYGYVPK

-275 KQHPEMVKYC
+275 KRHPEMVKYC
-285 RLYDKSEKE
+285 QLYDKSEKE

-299 ALCMGYVPSLSDV
+299 ALCMGYVPSLNDV

-335 IKYIETRPLKGGSS
+335 IKYIETRPLKGGYS
-349 LEIPQNEFFD
+349 LEIPQNKFFD

-384 SFDIMKIL
+384 SFDIMKIMV
-392 IQENP
+392 QENP
-397 ELINIIRDETPNKE
+397 ELINIIRNETPNKE
-411 ELLKIAIE
+411 DLLKIAIE

-426 IGQYMGTDDSYV
+426 IGQYRKTDYSSA
-438 NRGRN
+438 N

-455 YQLDKGQ
+455 YQLGKGQ
-462 QLNNSIQYGNNYSIN
+462 QLNNSIRYGNNYSIN
-477 LYNYLISKG
+477 LYNYLINKG
-486 YQTKDIINLFNG
+486 YQAKDIINLFNG
-498 NFEIMKE
+498 NFETMKE

-511 EYITVLSKDLSRKE
+511 EYITILSKDLSRKE
-525 IDELGLLAIQG
+525 IDELGLLAIQC
-536 GYVPKIDDEIF
+536 GYVPKFDDEIF
-547 GYGSEAAKIMVRT
+547 GYGSETAKIMVRT
-560 YPNYLEK
+560 YPSYLEK
-567 VKLFDGSIISGRS
+567 VQLLDRFGPLNA
-580 KPIELYE
+580 KPCEAYD
-587 EICKIALDNG
+587 EICKISADAGFLPDVETMGNG
-597 YMPNLEDIKATP
+597 IGG
-609 LSLSFKCYHYSY
+609 LSTTVYNSSY
-621 SIMKYAI
+621 DIMKKAI
-628 QIDPSLIVYCNISD
+628 PLKPYLIESCSVAD
-642 KKQYDELC
+642 KEHYDELC
-650 RLAISLGYTIA
+650 RLAISYGYEATSEYALTHWGSRMCSSYDIMARYIA
-661 DDYKLIT
+661 NHP
-668 NFGAN
+668 NF
-673 LLRTNYDMMVQYISK
+673 LLN
-688 KPYSIF
+688 
-694 DVEITNSDEMLKLI
+694 VEITNSDDMLKLI
-708 DIAISSGLELN
+708 EIAINSGLDLN
-719 HLNQNQ
+719 RLNLNQ
-725 LLQLFLSVDETKW
+725 LLQLFLSIDETKW
-738 PNYLDASTIDSLK
+738 PNYLDTDTIDYLQMS
-751 KAKTL
+751 KTL
-756 YANNDEISKTVD
+756 YANNDEISKTVN

-794 QEKILILSPNSSGA
+794 QEKILKLSPNSSGA
-808 KIIYE
+808 KIIFE

-832 DNINSSEYANLLS
+832 DNINSSEYASLLS

-864 MTNNHLDISSFEELK
+864 MTDNHLDIFSYEELQ

-914 ATAINLVNL
+914 ATAISLVNL

-928 ESSTIDSLDEKSR
+928 ESSTMDSLDEKSR
-941 SEFILLENMK
+941 LEFILLENMK

-1008 ISNINGEQD
+1008 ISSINGEQD
-1017 LDIYLAAGRDG
+1017 LNIYLAAGRDG

-1040 AYTSMEEPDDYYAS
+1040 AYTNMEEPDDYYAS

-1141 ERRSISGDAMF
+1141 ERRSISGNAMF

-1165 FEDRLSDPEA
+1165 FEDRLSNPEV

-1185 AANFSIEVDGVK
+1185 ASNFSIEFDDVK

-1217 IQNKLNEFKTTLDS
+1217 IQNKLSEFKTTLDS

-1237 ISDYESNY
+1237 IADYESNY

-1269 VVGEIIETIEKI
+1269 VVGKIIETIEKI

-1292 IYELEKAVRNEQ
+1292 IYELEKVVRNEH

-1334 SSFKISMDSTLV
+1334 SSFKISLDSTLV
-1346 MVNNSDGNERQFE
+1346 MINNSDGNERQFE
-1359 RSDISTIDQTILDTQ
+1359 RSDISTIDQAILDTQ

-1390 TSLVMYENEIKEEN
+1390 ASLVKYENEIKEEK
-1404 VNGRLKVHGQRH
+1404 VNSRLKVHGQRH
-1416 IKNVLLYSTLIGQS
+1416 IKNVLLYSTLIGES
-1430 VVQDKH
+1430 IVQDKH
-1436 DLDLIMLS
+1436 DLDLIMLA

-1466 IAIEKLKDKCSP
+1466 IVIEKLKDKCSP

-1491 ETPRNVDN
+1491 ETPRNVAN
-1499 IDELFVAMARKNGIT
+1499 ADELFVAMARKNGIT
-1514 DDQMPRVRQMAE
+1514 DDQIPKVRQMAD

-1539 INKARLNPEFLQYDV
+1539 INKARLNPDFLQYDI

-1561 ASSLQETYAMYDL
+1561 ASSLQETYAIYDL
-1574 KEFHCDEAI
+1574 KEFRCDEAI
-1583 GILLQTYTPQEVLR
+1583 GVLLQTYTPQEVLR

-1604 GNLRNEDIQSF
+1604 ENLRNEDIQNF
-1615 INSWASSIMQR
+1615 INSWASSSIQR
-1626 TDELESMLSENG
+1626 TDELESMLSETG
-1638 IGKEEG
+1638 IDKEEG
-1644 VKHGK
+1644 VKHEK

>member
-1 MNNSLIDII
+1 MNNNLLNII
-10 TGKERKRYNQIIQL
+10 TGKDRKRYNKIIQL
-24 IDQRNYSALF
+24 IEQRNFSALF
-34 DMDRDQS
+34 DMDRNQS
-41 FGLSNQKYINRI
+41 FGLSSQKYVDRI
-53 LDRIEQ
+53 LNRMEQ
-59 EVSNNP
+59 EISRNP
-65 EFLIQMNQSYYHRAN
+65 DFLIQMNQSYYHRAN

-86 IKSNPKIVENFIE
+86 IKSNPKIVESFIE
-99 QNIWGSDKL
+99 QNIYGVDKL
-108 VSMALDNGYTPS
+108 ISMALDCGYIPS
-120 NDYINSHLRSFSSA
+120 SDYINSHLRSFSSV

-154 YSYMSIF
+154 YSYMNIF
-161 SNEELFINALDWG
+161 SSEELFIKALDWG

-179 NFITRTNL
+179 KFLSNTNL

-207 INSQIFHGNAKAQQ
+207 INSQIFFGNAKAQQ
-221 KIISE
+221 KIIRE
-226 RPDLL
+226 RKDLL
-231 LGMNFSSPAFEQ
+231 LGMNSSSTVFEQ

-256 EILNNYS
+256 EILNDYS
-263 ITSNLLLFSKVV
+263 ITGNFLLFSKVV

-285 RLYDKSEKE
+285 RLYNKAEKE

-299 ALCMGYVPSLSDV
+299 ALCMGYVPSLRDV
-312 QNSEYVKKSPKLM
+312 QNSEYVKKSSKLM
-325 QALILQRPEA
+325 QALILRRPEA
-335 IKYIETRPLKGGSS
+335 IKYIETRPLNGSYS
-349 LEIPQNEFFD
+349 LDIPQPEFFT
-359 LVRLSLDNGY
+359 LVRLSLNNGY
-369 IPTLK
+369 IPTLE
-374 DIEDNPRLAD
+374 DIENNPRLAD

-392 IQENP
+392 VQENP
-397 ELINIIRDETPNKE
+397 ELINIIRSDTPNKE
-411 ELLKIAIE
+411 ELLKIAIA

-426 IGQYMGTDDSYV
+426 VYNYRGSDDNSYSFDKNV
-438 NRGRN
+438 
-443 INELLYTETAIM
+443 NELLFTETAIM

-462 QLNNSIQYGNNYSIN
+462 QLINNMQYDNNYSIN
-477 LYNYLISKG
+477 LYNYLINKG

-498 NFEIMKE
+498 NFETMKE

-511 EYITVLSKDLSRKE
+511 EYITVLSKNLSRKE

-547 GYGSEAAKIMVRT
+547 GYGTETAKIMVRT
-560 YPNYLEK
+560 YPSYLEK
-567 VKLFDGSIISGRS
+567 VQLLDHFGFLNT
-580 KPIELYE
+580 KPCEAYD
-587 EICKIALDNG
+587 EICKISADAGFLPDVEKMGDG
-597 YMPNLEDIKATP
+597 YGGSTTTVYN
-609 LSLSFKCYHYSY
+609 SSY
-621 SIMKYAI
+621 DIMKKAI
-628 QIDPSLIVYCNISD
+628 PLKPDLIESCSVAD
-642 KKQYDELC
+642 KEQYDELC
-650 RLAISLGYTIA
+650 RLAMSYGYEATSEFA
-661 DDYKLIT
+661 LT
-668 NFGAN
+668 HWGS
-673 LLRTNYDMMVQYISK
+673 RMCSNYDIMAKYISNH
-688 KPYSIF
+688 PNF
-694 DVEITNSDEMLKLI
+694 LLNVEITNSDEMLKLI
-708 DIAISSGLELN
+708 DIAINSGLELN
-719 HLNQNQ
+719 CLDQNQ

-738 PNYLDASTIDSLK
+738 PNYLDTNTIDSLQ

-756 YANNDEISKTVD
+756 YANNDEISKTVN
-768 PRFLSDEITSH
+768 PSFLSDEITSH

-794 QEKILILSPNSSGA
+794 QEKIIKLSPNSSGA

-819 DNLEWIPILEKSL
+819 NNLEWIPILEKSL
-832 DNINSSEYANLLS
+832 DNINSSAYANLLS

-951 KIIGLNN
+951 KIISLNN

-1002 LQEDKV
+1002 LPEDKV

-1017 LDIYLAAGRDG
+1017 LDIYLAAGHNG

-1061 SHGCCCSYV
+1061 SHGCCCSYI

-1087 TDYELGALQLSGPY
+1087 TDYELGSLQLSGPY

-1129 GYTRHTHNETVW
+1129 DYTRHTHNETVW

-1158 IVYFVDN
+1158 IIYFVDN
-1165 FEDRLSDPEA
+1165 FEDRLSNPEA

-1185 AANFSIEVDGVK
+1185 ASNFSIEVDGVK
-1197 KSLPIM
+1197 KHLPIM

-1245 AGNREYHLNISEK
+1245 AGNREHHLNISEK
-1258 YFPKHEQLSDS
+1258 YFPKHDQLSDS

-1281 YTTEPNIAIEC
+1281 YTTEPNIALEC

-1334 SSFKISMDSTLV
+1334 STFKMSMDSTLV
-1346 MVNNSDGNERQFE
+1346 MINNSDGNERQFNK
-1359 RSDISTIDQTILDTQ
+1359 SDISTIDQAILDTQ

-1379 VMSALT
+1379 VMSSLI

-1416 IKNVLLYSTLIGQS
+1416 IKNVLLYSALIGQA
-1430 VVQDKH
+1430 VIKDKH
-1436 DLDLIMLS
+1436 DLDLILLS

-1454 DAYEEHAEASSK
+1454 DAYEEHAVASAK
-1466 IAIEKLKDKCSP
+1466 IALEKLKDKCSP

-1491 ETPRNVDN
+1491 ETPRNIVN
-1499 IDELFVAMARKNGIT
+1499 VDELFVAIARKNGIT
-1514 DDQMPRVRQMAE
+1514 DVQIPRIRQMAE

-1539 INKARLNPEFLQYDV
+1539 INKARLNPEFLQYDI

-1561 ASSLQETYAMYDL
+1561 ASSLQETYAIYDL

-1583 GILLQTYTPQEVLR
+1583 SVLLQTYTPAR
-1597 TIRHSTR
+1597 
-1604 GNLRNEDIQSF
+1604 SF
-1615 INSWASSIMQR
+1615 KNY
-1626 TDELESMLSENG
+1626 
-1638 IGKEEG
+1638 
-1644 VKHGK
+1644 

>member
-24 IDQRNYSALF
+24 IDQKNYSLLF
-34 DMDRDQS
+34 DMDRDKS
-41 FGLSNQKYINRI
+41 FGLSNQKYIDRV

-86 IKSNPKIVENFIE
+86 IKSNPKIVESFIE
-99 QNIWGSDKL
+99 QNIWESDKL
-108 VSMALDNGYTPS
+108 VSTALDNGYIPS
-120 NDYINSHLRSFSSA
+120 DDYINSHLWSFSSA
-134 EVMGKLVDGG
+134 EVMGKLVDSG

-161 SNEELFINALDWG
+161 SNEELFIKALDWG

-179 NFITRTNL
+179 DFISVTNL
-187 LNNPN
+187 LSNPN
-192 LVDRILDTIELTPEV
+192 LVDRILDTIELTPKV
-207 INSQIFHGNAKAQQ
+207 ISSQIFYGNAKAQQ

-226 RPDLL
+226 RPNLL
-231 LGMNFSSPAFEQ
+231 LGMNPSRNPSSTAYEQ

-256 EILNNYS
+256 EILNNYD
-263 ITSNLLLFSKVV
+263 ITGNLLLFSKVV

-285 RLYDKSEKE
+285 KIVDKEQRE
-294 KIDEL
+294 QIDEL

-325 QALILQRPEA
+325 QALILRRPEA
-335 IKYIETRPLKGGSS
+335 IKYIETRPLKGDYS
-349 LEIPQNEFFD
+349 LKILQNEFFD

-392 IQENP
+392 VQENP
-397 ELINIIRDETPNKE
+397 KLINIIRNETPNKE

-419 NGFNGTI
+419 NGFNGVI
-426 IGQYMGTDDSYV
+426 VKQYSGTEDDYYASRQV
-438 NRGRN
+438 
-443 INELLYTETAIM
+443 NELLYTETAIM

-486 YQTKDIINLFNG
+486 YLTKDIINLFNG
-498 NFEIMKE
+498 SFETMKE

-511 EYITVLSKDLSRKE
+511 EYITILSKDLSRKE

-547 GYGSEAAKIMVRT
+547 GYGSETAKIMVRT
-560 YPNYLEK
+560 YPEYLEK
-567 VKLFDGSIISGRS
+567 VRLIDSFGSFAEPCEAYDEICNLAADAGFIPNVEKMGNGYIGTTTRYNYSYKIMKKAIPL
-580 KPIELYE
+580 KPNLIEL
-587 EICKIALDNG
+587 CSVA
-597 YMPNLEDIKATP
+597 
-609 LSLSFKCYHYSY
+609 
-621 SIMKYAI
+621 
-628 QIDPSLIVYCNISD
+628 D
-642 KKQYDELC
+642 KEQYDELC
-650 RLAISLGYTIA
+650 RLAISYGYEA
-661 DDYKLIT
+661 T
-668 NFGAN
+668 NEYA
-673 LLRTNYDMMVQYISK
+673 LTHCRSKMCSNYDIMARYIVNHPNFLLK
-688 KPYSIF
+688 
-694 DVEITNSDEMLKLI
+694 VEITNSDEMLKLI
-708 DIAISSGLELN
+708 DIAINSGLELN
-719 HLNQNQ
+719 RLNQNQ
-725 LLQLFLSVDETKW
+725 LLQLFLSVDENKW
-738 PNYLDASTIDSLK
+738 PNYLDTNTIESLQ

-756 YANNDEISKTVD
+756 YANNDEISKTVN

-794 QEKILILSPNSSGA
+794 QEKILKLSPNSFEA

-845 SINGKELSS
+845 SIHGKELSS

-885 ENYINMLIERN
+885 ENYINMFIERN

-914 ATAINLVNL
+914 AAAINLVNL

-928 ESSTIDSLDEKSR
+928 ESNTIDSLDEKSR

-967 NINPEFV
+967 NITPEFV

-1008 ISNINGEQD
+1008 ISNINGEQG

-1087 TDYELGALQLSGPY
+1087 TDYDLGALQLSGPY

-1115 SMYSSMYLLPDDVL
+1115 SKYSSMYLLTDDIL
-1129 GYTRHTHNETVW
+1129 DYTRHTHNETVW
-1141 ERRSISGDAMF
+1141 ERRNISGDVMF

-1165 FEDRLSDPEA
+1165 FEDRLSEPEA

-1185 AANFSIEVDGVK
+1185 AANFYIEVDGVK

-1258 YFPKHEQLSDS
+1258 YFSKHEQLSYS

-1281 YTTEPNIAIEC
+1281 YTTEPNIAIDC

-1334 SSFKISMDSTLV
+1334 STFKISMDSILV

-1359 RSDISTIDQTILDTQ
+1359 RSDISTIDQAILDTQ
-1374 LSSSD
+1374 LSSSE
-1379 VMSALT
+1379 VISALT

-1416 IKNVLLYSTLIGQS
+1416 IKNVLLYSTLIGQY

-1454 DAYEEHAEASSK
+1454 DAYEEHAEVSAK
-1466 IAIEKLKDKCSP
+1466 ITIEKLKDKCSP
-1478 EDLSI
+1478 KDLSI

-1491 ETPRNVDN
+1491 ETPRNVAN
-1499 IDELFVAMARKNGIT
+1499 VDEIFVAMARKNGIT
-1514 DDQMPRVRQMAE
+1514 DDQIPRVRQMAE

-1539 INKARLNPEFLQYDV
+1539 INKARLNPKFLQYDV
-1554 SKQLIKF
+1554 SKQLIRF
-1561 ASSLQETYAMYDL
+1561 ASSLQETYAIYDL
-1574 KEFHCDEAI
+1574 KEFHCDETI

-1604 GNLRNEDIQSF
+1604 GNLRNEDIQNF
-1615 INSWASSIMQR
+1615 INYWASSSMQR
-1626 TDELESMLSENG
+1626 TDELESMLSENV
-1638 IGKEEG
+1638 IGKG
-1644 VKHGK
+1644 RC

>member
-1 MNNSLIDII
+1 MNNNLLNIL
-10 TGKERKRYNQIIQL
+10 TGKERKRYSQIIQL

-34 DMDRDQS
+34 DMDKDQS
-41 FGLSNQKYINRI
+41 FGLSNQKYIDRI
-53 LDRIEQ
+53 LDRIKQ
-59 EVSNNP
+59 EVSNNL
-65 EFLIQMNQSYYHRAN
+65 EFLIQMNQSYYPRAN
-80 HFNEIA
+80 YFNEIA
-86 IKSNPKIVENFIE
+86 IKSNSKIVESFIE

-108 VSMALDNGYTPS
+108 ISMALDNGYIPS
-120 NDYINSHLRSFSSA
+120 SDYINSHLSSFSSA
-134 EVMGKLVDGG
+134 EVMVKLVDQG
-144 YRPTNEMMES
+144 YKPTNEMMES
-154 YSYMSIF
+154 YNYMTIF
-161 SNEELFINALDWG
+161 SNEELFIKALDWG

-179 NFITRTNL
+179 NFITETNL
-187 LNNPN
+187 LNNSN

-207 INSQIFHGNAKAQQ
+207 ISSRIFYGNAKAQQ

-226 RPDLL
+226 KPDLL
-231 LGMNFSSPAFEQ
+231 LEMKSSSPAFEQ
-243 FWIEAFKQGYVPE
+243 FWIEAFKYGYVPK

-275 KQHPEMVKYC
+275 KRHPEMVKYC
-285 RLYDKSEKE
+285 QLYDKSEKE

-299 ALCMGYVPSLSDV
+299 ALCMGYVPSLNDV

-335 IKYIETRPLKGGSS
+335 IKYIETRPLKGGYS
-349 LEIPQNEFFD
+349 LEIPQNKFFD

-384 SFDIMKIL
+384 SFDIMKIMV
-392 IQENP
+392 QENP
-397 ELINIIRDETPNKE
+397 ELINIIRNETPNKE
-411 ELLKIAIE
+411 DLLKIAIE

-426 IGQYMGTDDSYV
+426 IGQYRKTDYSSA
-438 NRGRN
+438 N

-455 YQLDKGQ
+455 YQLGKGQ
-462 QLNNSIQYGNNYSIN
+462 QLNNSIRYGNNYSIN
-477 LYNYLISKG
+477 LYNYLINKG
-486 YQTKDIINLFNG
+486 YQAKDIINLFNG
-498 NFEIMKE
+498 NFETMKE

-511 EYITVLSKDLSRKE
+511 EYITILSKDLSRKE
-525 IDELGLLAIQG
+525 IDELGLLAIQC
-536 GYVPKIDDEIF
+536 GYVPKFDDEIF
-547 GYGSEAAKIMVRT
+547 GYGSETAKIMVRT
-560 YPNYLEK
+560 YPSYLEK
-567 VKLFDGSIISGRS
+567 VQLLDRFGPLNA
-580 KPIELYE
+580 KPCEAYD
-587 EICKIALDNG
+587 EICKISADAGFLPDVETMGNG
-597 YMPNLEDIKATP
+597 IGG
-609 LSLSFKCYHYSY
+609 LSTTVYNSSY
-621 SIMKYAI
+621 DIMKKAI
-628 QIDPSLIVYCNISD
+628 PLKPYLIESCSVAD
-642 KKQYDELC
+642 KEHYDELC
-650 RLAISLGYTIA
+650 RLAISYGYEATSEYALTHWGSRMCSSYDIMARYIA
-661 DDYKLIT
+661 NHP
-668 NFGAN
+668 NF
-673 LLRTNYDMMVQYISK
+673 LLN
-688 KPYSIF
+688 
-694 DVEITNSDEMLKLI
+694 VEITNSDDMLKLI
-708 DIAISSGLELN
+708 EIAINSGLDLN
-719 HLNQNQ
+719 RLNLNQ
-725 LLQLFLSVDETKW
+725 LLQLFLSIDETKW
-738 PNYLDASTIDSLK
+738 PNYLDTDTIDYLQMS
-751 KAKTL
+751 KTL
-756 YANNDEISKTVD
+756 YANNDEISKTVN

-794 QEKILILSPNSSGA
+794 QEKILKLSPNSSGA
-808 KIIYE
+808 KIIFE

-832 DNINSSEYANLLS
+832 DNINSSEYASLLS

-864 MTNNHLDISSFEELK
+864 MTDNHLDIFSYEELQ

-914 ATAINLVNL
+914 ATAISLVNL

-928 ESSTIDSLDEKSR
+928 ESSTMDSLDEKSR
-941 SEFILLENMK
+941 LEFILLENMK

-1008 ISNINGEQD
+1008 ISSINGEQD
-1017 LDIYLAAGRDG
+1017 LNIYLAAGRDG

-1040 AYTSMEEPDDYYAS
+1040 AYTNMEEPDDYYAS

-1141 ERRSISGDAMF
+1141 ERRSISGNAMF

-1165 FEDRLSDPEA
+1165 FEDRLSNPEA

-1185 AANFSIEVDGVK
+1185 ASNFSIEFDGVK

-1217 IQNKLNEFKTTLDS
+1217 IQNKLSEFKTTLDS

-1237 ISDYESNY
+1237 IADYESNY

-1304 EKYNNTQHGVGQSL
+1304 KKYNNTQHGVGQSL

-1326 LIDINKLK
+1326 LININKLK
-1334 SSFKISMDSTLV
+1334 SSFKISLDSTLV
-1346 MVNNSDGNERQFE
+1346 MINNSDGNERQFE
-1359 RSDISTIDQTILDTQ
+1359 RSDISTIDQAILDTQ

-1390 TSLVMYENEIKEEN
+1390 ASLVKYENEIKEEK
-1404 VNGRLKVHGQRH
+1404 VNSRLKVHGQRH
-1416 IKNVLLYSTLIGQS
+1416 IKNVLLYSTLIGES
-1430 VVQDKH
+1430 IVQDKH
-1436 DLDLIMLS
+1436 DLDLIMLA

-1466 IAIEKLKDKCSP
+1466 IVIEKLKDKCSP

-1491 ETPRNVDN
+1491 ETPRNVAN
-1499 IDELFVAMARKNGIT
+1499 ADELFVAMARKNGIT
-1514 DDQMPRVRQMAE
+1514 DDQIPKVRQMAD

-1539 INKARLNPEFLQYDV
+1539 INKARLNPDFLQYDI

-1561 ASSLQETYAMYDL
+1561 ASSLQETYAIYDL
-1574 KEFHCDEAI
+1574 KEFRCDEAI
-1583 GILLQTYTPQEVLR
+1583 GVLLQTYTPQEVLR

-1604 GNLRNEDIQSF
+1604 ENLRNEDIQNF
-1615 INSWASSIMQR
+1615 INSWASSSIQR
-1626 TDELESMLSENG
+1626 TDELESMLSETG
-1638 IGKEEG
+1638 IDKEEG
-1644 VKHGK
+1644 VKHEK